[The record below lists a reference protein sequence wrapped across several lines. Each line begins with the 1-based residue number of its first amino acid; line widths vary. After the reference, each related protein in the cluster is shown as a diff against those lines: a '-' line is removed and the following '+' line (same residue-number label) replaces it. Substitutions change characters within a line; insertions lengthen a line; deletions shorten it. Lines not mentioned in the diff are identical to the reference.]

1 MKKFYLF
8 LIMLL
13 SVIAPQAADAFSI
26 TINVD
31 DASRLNVFLN
41 GYKELVN
48 GDNVFEVNDGDY
60 LSIYTKQNDIAIK
73 SVFNGDKELKLE
85 NYSTFNVKL
94 TESEHTG
101 AKFVVKTATV
111 DEMRTASC
119 KVTVDDASKVTLYL
133 PGTFSTLPLKDGEN
147 NVKFIP
153 GTESVFTVKPAS
165 YDNPLYK
172 VTHNSVAAE
181 ADWGSYTLKNV
192 ADGDVIDIQ
201 ANYPDIDCAVKFNIN
216 AEGVGVISGVM
227 VNGNEVTNYM
237 DDNFTVKCGSNI
249 SITRNSED
257 YKMESFKVNGE
268 DKTDDFY
275 YSDSHDYFVTD
286 ATTFDITAKKY
297 ATFKA
302 TIDIDDVSHATVY
315 KGHSYDDNAF
325 DMKNGKNEIEV
336 SEKQPIISLVAK
348 DGYCFTSVN
357 DGTTEYTDKS
367 ASNIELDVTDGMVL
381 KVVTAAIVRD
391 KKALVYVDDRSA
403 TSSLVF
409 SRGDNNRIEIGTGY
423 NELEFY
429 KGDNPFSVTVY
440 ASTKKVY
447 KNDVAVDPTY
457 TYGSYYNFNL
467 ADGDVVKMF
476 FTKTPAMVKADITAN
491 GGAENLSVV
500 KDRIQP
506 VADFSAGIS
515 CLEDTELAFAAKEG
529 YSIKALT
536 VDGTAATAEAD
547 GTYKVV
553 VKADA
558 NIVVD
563 LQTASGISSVTNA
576 DASRTANV
584 YNANGV
590 LVLKNATPEHT
601 AKLAK
606 GLYIINGKK
615 VVR

>member
-31 DASRLNVFLN
+31 DASRINVFLN
-41 GYKELVN
+41 GTKDVVN
-48 GDNVFEVNDGDY
+48 GDNVFEVKDGDY
-60 LSIYTKQNDIAIK
+60 LSVTTQNNAGLV
-73 SVFNGDKELKLE
+73 SVFNGDKAVKLDS
-85 NYSTFNVKL
+85 YSSFRLKL
-94 TESEHTG
+94 TESEYAG
-101 AKFVVKTATV
+101 AKFIVKTATL

-119 KVTVDDASKVTLYL
+119 KVTVDDPSKVTLRL
-133 PGTFSTLPLKDGEN
+133 SRTFTTVQLKSGEN
-147 NVKFIP
+147 EVKFIP
-153 GTESVFTVKPAS
+153 GTESTFTISPQS
-165 YDNPLYK
+165 YNTPLYK
-172 VTHNSVAAE
+172 VTRNSVAAE
-181 ADWGSYTLKNV
+181 AEWGSYTLKNV
-192 ADGDVIDIQ
+192 AEGDVIDIQ
-201 ANYPDIDCAVKFNIN
+201 ANYPDIDCAVKFNVN
-216 AEGVGVISGVM
+216 AEGVGFIKSVT
-227 VNGNEVTNYM
+227 VNGNEVTNYL
-237 DDNFTVKCGSNI
+237 DDNFTVKCGSTI

-257 YKMESFKVNGE
+257 YKLESFKVNGE
-268 DKTDDFY
+268 DKTSDFY
-275 YSDSHDYFVTD
+275 EDSYNIFVTD
-286 ATTFDITAKKY
+286 ATTLDITAKKY
-297 ATFKA
+297 TTFKA
-302 TIDIDDVSHATVY
+302 TVDIDDVSHATVY
-315 KGHSYDDNAF
+315 KGYSYYDDAF

-336 SEKQPIISLVAK
+336 SEKQPLISLVAK
-348 DGYCFTSVN
+348 DGYYFTSVN
-357 DGTTEYTDKS
+357 DGTTEYTDQSTSEIKV
-367 ASNIELDVTDGMVL
+367 DVTDGMVL

-403 TSSLVF
+403 TSSMVF
-409 SRGDNNRIEIGTGY
+409 SRGDYNRIEIGTGY

-440 ASTKKVY
+440 ANTKKVY

-457 TYGSYYNFNL
+457 SGGSYFRFSL
-467 ADGDVVKMF
+467 EDGDVVKMF
-476 FTKTPAMVKADITAN
+476 FTKTPATVKADITAN

-558 NIVVD
+558 NIVVE

-590 LVLKNATPEHT
+590 LVLKNATPEQT

>member
-26 TINVD
+26 TLNVD
-31 DASRLNVFLN
+31 DASRINVFLN
-41 GYKELVN
+41 GTKDVVN
-48 GDNVFEVNDGDY
+48 GDNVFEVKDGDY
-60 LSIYTKQNDIAIK
+60 LSVTTQNNAGLV
-73 SVFNGDKELKLE
+73 SVFNGDKAVKLDS
-85 NYSTFNVKL
+85 YSSFRLKL
-94 TESEHTG
+94 TESEYAG
-101 AKFVVKTATV
+101 AKFIVKTATL

-119 KVTVDDASKVTLYL
+119 KVTVDDPSKVTLRL
-133 PGTFSTLPLKDGEN
+133 SRTFTTVQLKSGEN
-147 NVKFIP
+147 EVKFIP
-153 GTESVFTVKPAS
+153 GTESTFTISPQS
-165 YDNPLYK
+165 YNTPLYK

-181 ADWGSYTLKNV
+181 ADCGSYTLKNV
-192 ADGDVIDIQ
+192 AEGDVIDIQ
-201 ANYPDIDCAVKFNIN
+201 ANYPDIDCAVKFNVN
-216 AEGVGVISGVM
+216 AEGVGFIKSVT
-227 VNGNEVTNYM
+227 VNGNEETNYL
-237 DDNFTVKCGSNI
+237 DDNFTVKCGSHI

-257 YKMESFKVNGE
+257 YKLESFKVNGE

-275 YSDSHDYFVTD
+275 EESYDFFVTD
-286 ATTFDITAKKY
+286 AATFDITAKKY
-297 ATFKA
+297 TTFKA
-302 TIDIDDVSHATVY
+302 TVNIDDVSHATVY
-315 KGHSYDDNAF
+315 KGYSYYGDAF
-325 DMKNGKNEIEV
+325 DLKNGTNEIEV
-336 SEKQPIISLVAK
+336 SEKQPLISLVAK
-348 DGYCFTSVN
+348 DGYYFTSVN
-357 DGTTEYTDKS
+357 DGTTEYTDQS
-367 ASNIELDVTDGMVL
+367 ASEINVNVTDGMVL

-391 KKALVYVDDRSA
+391 KKAIVYVDDRSA

-409 SRGDNNRIEIGTGY
+409 SRGDYNRIEVGTGY

-447 KNDVAVDPTY
+447 KNDVAVDPTS

-476 FTKTPAMVKADITAN
+476 FTKTPATVKADITAN

-558 NIVVD
+558 NIVVE

-590 LVLKNATPEHT
+590 LVLKNATPEQT

>member
-26 TINVD
+26 TLNVD
-31 DASRLNVFLN
+31 DASRINVFLN
-41 GYKELVN
+41 GTKDVVN
-48 GDNVFEVNDGDY
+48 GDNVFEVKDGDY
-60 LSIYTKQNDIAIK
+60 LSVTTQNNAGLV
-73 SVFNGDKELKLE
+73 SVFNGDKAVKLDS
-85 NYSTFNVKL
+85 YSSFRLKL
-94 TESEHTG
+94 TESEYAG
-101 AKFVVKTATV
+101 AKFIVKTATL

-119 KVTVDDASKVTLYL
+119 KVTVDDPSKVTLRL
-133 PGTFSTLPLKDGEN
+133 SRTFTTVQLKSGEN
-147 NVKFIP
+147 EVKFIP
-153 GTESVFTVKPAS
+153 GTESTFTISPQS
-165 YDNPLYK
+165 YNTPLYK
-172 VTHNSVAAE
+172 VTRNSVAAE
-181 ADWGSYTLKNV
+181 AEWGSYTLKNV
-192 ADGDVIDIQ
+192 AEGDVIDIQ
-201 ANYPDIDCAVKFNIN
+201 ANYPDIDCAVKFNVN
-216 AEGVGVISGVM
+216 AEGVGFIKSVT
-227 VNGNEVTNYM
+227 VNGNEVTNYL
-237 DDNFTVKCGSNI
+237 DDNFTVKCGSTI

-257 YKMESFKVNGE
+257 YKLESFKVNGE
-268 DKTDDFY
+268 DKTSDFY
-275 YSDSHDYFVTD
+275 EDSYNIFVTD
-286 ATTFDITAKKY
+286 ATTLDITAKKY
-297 ATFKA
+297 TTFKA
-302 TIDIDDVSHATVY
+302 TVDIDDVSHATVY
-315 KGHSYDDNAF
+315 KGYSYYDDAF

-336 SEKQPIISLVAK
+336 SEKQTLISLVAK
-348 DGYCFTSVN
+348 DGYYFTSVN
-357 DGTTEYTDKS
+357 DGTTEYTDQSTSEIKV
-367 ASNIELDVTDGMVL
+367 DVTDGMVL

-403 TSSLVF
+403 TSSMVF
-409 SRGDNNRIEIGTGY
+409 SRGDYNRIEIGTGY

-440 ASTKKVY
+440 ANTKKVY
-447 KNDVAVDPTY
+447 KNDVAVDPLY
-457 TYGSYYNFNL
+457 SGGSYFNFSL

-476 FTKTPAMVKADITAN
+476 FTKIPATVKADITAN

-563 LQTASGISSVTNA
+563 LQTASGISSVTTA
-576 DASRTANV
+576 DANSTANV

-590 LVLKNATPEHT
+590 LVLKNATPEQT

>member
-26 TINVD
+26 TLNVD
-31 DASRLNVFLN
+31 DASRINVFLN
-41 GYKELVN
+41 GYKDVVN
-48 GDNVFEVNDGDY
+48 GDNVFEVKDGDY
-60 LSIYTKQNDIAIK
+60 LSITTQNNAGLV
-73 SVFNGDKELKLE
+73 SVMNGDKAVKLDS
-85 NYSTFNVKL
+85 YSSFNLKL
-94 TESEHTG
+94 TESEYAG
-101 AKFVVKTATV
+101 AKLIIKTATL

-119 KVTVDDASKVTLYL
+119 KVTVDDPSKVTLRL
-133 PGTFSTLPLKDGEN
+133 SRTFTTVQLKSGEN
-147 NVKFIP
+147 EVKFIP
-153 GTESVFTVKPAS
+153 GTESTFTISPQS
-165 YDNPLYK
+165 YDTPLYK
-172 VTHNSVAAE
+172 VTRNSVAAE
-181 ADWGSYTLKNV
+181 AEYGSYTLKNV
-192 ADGDVIDIQ
+192 AEGDVIDIQ
-201 ANYPDIDCAVKFNIN
+201 ANYPDIDCAVKFNVN
-216 AEGVGVISGVM
+216 AEGVGFIKSVT
-227 VNGNEVTNYM
+227 VNGNEVTNYL
-237 DDNFTVKCGSNI
+237 DDNFTVKCGSTI

-257 YKMESFKVNGE
+257 YKLESFKVNGE
-268 DKTDDFY
+268 DKASDFY
-275 YSDSHDYFVTD
+275 EESYDFFVT
-286 ATTFDITAKKY
+286 AAATFDITAKKY

-302 TIDIDDVSHATVY
+302 TVDIDDVSHATVY
-315 KGHSYDDNAF
+315 KGYSYYDDAF

-336 SEKQPIISLVAK
+336 SEKQPLISLVAK
-348 DGYCFTSVN
+348 DGYYFTSVN
-357 DGTTEYTDKS
+357 DGTTEYTDQSTSEIKV
-367 ASNIELDVTDGMVL
+367 DVTDGMVL

-403 TSSLVF
+403 TSSMVF
-409 SRGDNNRIEIGTGY
+409 SRGDYNRIEIGTGY

-440 ASTKKVY
+440 ANTKKVY

-457 TYGSYYNFNL
+457 SGGSYFRFSL
-467 ADGDVVKMF
+467 EDGDVVKMF
-476 FTKTPAMVKADITAN
+476 FTKTPATVKADITAN

-558 NIVVD
+558 KIVVD

-576 DASRTANV
+576 DANRTANV

-590 LVLKNATPEHT
+590 LVLKNATPEQT

>member
-26 TINVD
+26 TLNVD
-31 DASRLNVFLN
+31 DASRINVFLN
-41 GYKELVN
+41 GYQDVVN
-48 GDNVFEVNDGDY
+48 GDNVFEVKDGDY
-60 LSIYTKQNDIAIK
+60 LSITTQNNAGLV
-73 SVFNGDKELKLE
+73 SVMNGDKAVKLDS
-85 NYSTFNVKL
+85 YSSFNLKL
-94 TESEHTG
+94 TESEYAG
-101 AKFVVKTATV
+101 AKLMIKTATL

-119 KVTVDDASKVTLYL
+119 KVTVDDPSKVTLRL
-133 PGTFSTLPLKDGEN
+133 SRTFTTVQLKSGEN
-147 NVKFIP
+147 EVKFIP
-153 GTESVFTVKPAS
+153 GTESTFTISPQS
-165 YDNPLYK
+165 YDTPLYK
-172 VTHNSVAAE
+172 VTRNSVAAE
-181 ADWGSYTLKNV
+181 AEWGSYTLKNV
-192 ADGDVIDIQ
+192 AEGDVIDIQ
-201 ANYPDIDCAVKFNIN
+201 ANYPDIDCAVKFNVN
-216 AEGVGVISGVM
+216 AEGVGFIKSVT
-227 VNGNEVTNYM
+227 VNGNEVTNYL
-237 DDNFTVKCGSNI
+237 DDNFTVKCGSTI

-257 YKMESFKVNGE
+257 YKLESFKVNGE
-268 DKTDDFY
+268 DKTSDFY
-275 YSDSHDYFVTD
+275 EDSYNIFVTD
-286 ATTFDITAKKY
+286 ATTLDITAKKY
-297 ATFKA
+297 TTFKA
-302 TIDIDDVSHATVY
+302 TVDIDDVSHATVY
-315 KGHSYDDNAF
+315 KGYSYYDDAF

-336 SEKQPIISLVAK
+336 SEKQPLISLVAK
-348 DGYCFTSVN
+348 DGYYFTSVN
-357 DGTTEYTDKS
+357 DGTTEYTDQS
-367 ASNIELDVTDGMVL
+367 TSEINVDVTDGMVL

-403 TSSLVF
+403 TSSMVF
-409 SRGDNNRIEIGTGY
+409 SRGDYNRIEIGTGY

-440 ASTKKVY
+440 ANTKKVY

-457 TYGSYYNFNL
+457 SGGSYFRFSL
-467 ADGDVVKMF
+467 EDGDVVKMF
-476 FTKTPAMVKADITAN
+476 FTKTPATVKADITAN

-563 LQTASGISSVTNA
+563 LQAASGISSVTTA
-576 DASRTANV
+576 DANSTANV

-590 LVLKNATPEHT
+590 LVLKNATPEQT

>member
-26 TINVD
+26 TLNVD
-31 DASRLNVFLN
+31 DASRINVFLN
-41 GYKELVN
+41 GYQDVVN
-48 GDNVFEVNDGDY
+48 GDNVFEVKDGDY
-60 LSIYTKQNDIAIK
+60 LSITTQNNAGLV
-73 SVFNGDKELKLE
+73 SVMNGDKELKL
-85 NYSTFNVKL
+85 NSYSSFNLKL
-94 TESEHTG
+94 TESEYAG
-101 AKFVVKTATV
+101 AKLMIKTATL

-119 KVTVDDASKVTLYL
+119 TVTVDDPSKVTLRL
-133 PGTFSTLPLKDGEN
+133 SRTFTTVQLKSGEN
-147 NVKFIP
+147 EVKFIP
-153 GTESVFTVKPAS
+153 GTESTFTISPQS
-165 YDNPLYK
+165 YNTPLYK
-172 VTHNSVAAE
+172 VTRNSVAAE
-181 ADWGSYTLKNV
+181 AEWGSYTLKNV
-192 ADGDVIDIQ
+192 AEGDVIDIQ
-201 ANYPDIDCAVKFNIN
+201 ANYPDIDCAVKFNVN
-216 AEGVGVISGVM
+216 AEGVGFIKSVT
-227 VNGNEVTNYM
+227 VNGNEVTNYL
-237 DDNFTVKCGSNI
+237 DDNFTVKCGSTI

-257 YKMESFKVNGE
+257 YKLESFKVNGE
-268 DKTDDFY
+268 DKTSDFY
-275 YSDSHDYFVTD
+275 EDSYNIFVTD
-286 ATTFDITAKKY
+286 ATTLDITAKKY
-297 ATFKA
+297 TTFKA
-302 TIDIDDVSHATVY
+302 TVDIDDVSHATVY
-315 KGHSYDDNAF
+315 KGYSYYDDAF

-336 SEKQPIISLVAK
+336 SEKQPLISLVAK
-348 DGYCFTSVN
+348 DGYYFTSVN
-357 DGTTEYTDKS
+357 DGTTEYTDQSTSEIKV
-367 ASNIELDVTDGMVL
+367 DVTDGMVL

-403 TSSLVF
+403 TSSMVF
-409 SRGDNNRIEIGTGY
+409 SRGDYNRIEIGTGY

-440 ASTKKVY
+440 ANIKKVY

-457 TYGSYYNFNL
+457 SGGSYFRFSL
-467 ADGDVVKMF
+467 EDGDVVKMF
-476 FTKTPAMVKADITAN
+476 FTKTPATVKADITAN

-590 LVLKNATPEHT
+590 LVLKNATPEQT

>member
-26 TINVD
+26 TLNVD
-31 DASRLNVFLN
+31 DASRINVFLN
-41 GYKELVN
+41 GTKDVVN
-48 GDNVFEVNDGDY
+48 GDNVFEVKDGDY
-60 LSIYTKQNDIAIK
+60 LSVTTQNNAGLV
-73 SVFNGDKELKLE
+73 SVFNGDKAVKLDS
-85 NYSTFNVKL
+85 YSSFRLKL
-94 TESEHTG
+94 TESEYAG
-101 AKFVVKTATV
+101 AKFIVKTATL

-119 KVTVDDASKVTLYL
+119 KVTVDDPSKVTLRL
-133 PGTFSTLPLKDGEN
+133 SRTFTTVQLKSGEN
-147 NVKFIP
+147 EVKFIP
-153 GTESVFTVKPAS
+153 GTESTFTISPQS
-165 YDNPLYK
+165 YNTPLYK
-172 VTHNSVAAE
+172 VTRNSVAAE
-181 ADWGSYTLKNV
+181 AEWGSYTLKNV
-192 ADGDVIDIQ
+192 AEGDVIDIQ
-201 ANYPDIDCAVKFNIN
+201 ANYPDIDCAVKFNVN
-216 AEGVGVISGVM
+216 AEGVGFIKSVT
-227 VNGNEVTNYM
+227 VNGNEVTNYL
-237 DDNFTVKCGSNI
+237 DDNFTVKCGSTI

-257 YKMESFKVNGE
+257 YKLESFKVNGE
-268 DKTDDFY
+268 DKTSDFY
-275 YSDSHDYFVTD
+275 EDSYNIFVTD
-286 ATTFDITAKKY
+286 ATTLDITAKKY
-297 ATFKA
+297 TTFKA
-302 TIDIDDVSHATVY
+302 TVDIDDVSHATVY
-315 KGHSYDDNAF
+315 KGYSYYDDAF

-336 SEKQPIISLVAK
+336 SEKQPLISLVAK
-348 DGYCFTSVN
+348 DGYYFTSVN
-357 DGTTEYTDKS
+357 DGTTEYTDQSTSEIKV
-367 ASNIELDVTDGMVL
+367 DVTDGMVL

-403 TSSLVF
+403 TSSMVF
-409 SRGDNNRIEIGTGY
+409 SRGDYNRIEIGTGY

-440 ASTKKVY
+440 ANTKKVY

-457 TYGSYYNFNL
+457 SGGSYFRFSL
-467 ADGDVVKMF
+467 EDGDVVKMF
-476 FTKTPAMVKADITAN
+476 FTKTPATVKADITAK

-590 LVLKNATPEHT
+590 LVLKNATPEQT

>member
-26 TINVD
+26 TLNVD
-31 DASRLNVFLN
+31 DASRINVFLN
-41 GYKELVN
+41 GYKDVVN

-60 LSIYTKQNDIAIK
+60 LSITTQNNAGLV
-73 SVFNGDKELKLE
+73 SVMNGDKEVKL
-85 NYSTFNVKL
+85 NSYSSFNLKL
-94 TESEHTG
+94 TESEYAG
-101 AKFVVKTATV
+101 AKLMIKTATL

-119 KVTVDDASKVTLYL
+119 TVTVDDPSKVTLRL
-133 PGTFSTLPLKDGEN
+133 SRTFTTVQLKSGEN
-147 NVKFIP
+147 EVKFIP
-153 GTESVFTVKPAS
+153 GTESTFTISPQS
-165 YDNPLYK
+165 QETPLYK

-192 ADGDVIDIQ
+192 ANGDVIDIQ
-201 ANYPDIDCAVKFNIN
+201 ANYPDIDCAVKFNVN
-216 AEGVGVISGVM
+216 AEGVGFIKSVT
-227 VNGNEVTNYM
+227 VNGNEVTNYL

-257 YKMESFKVNGE
+257 YKLESFKVNGE
-268 DKTDDFY
+268 DKTSDFY
-275 YSDSHDYFVTD
+275 DESYDFFVTD
-286 ATTFDITAKKY
+286 AATFDITAKKY

-302 TIDIDDVSHATVY
+302 TVDIDDVSHATVY
-315 KGHSYDDNAF
+315 NGYSYYGNAF
-325 DMKNGKNEIEV
+325 DLKNGKNEIEV
-336 SEKQPIISLVAK
+336 SEKQTLISLVAK
-348 DGYCFTSVN
+348 DGYYFTSVN
-357 DGTTEYTDKS
+357 DGTKEYTDKS
-367 ASNIELDVTDGMVL
+367 VNDIELDVVDGMVL
-381 KVVTAAIVRD
+381 KVVTAAVVRD

-403 TSSLVF
+403 ANSLLF
-409 SRGDNNRIEIGTGY
+409 RRNDYNTIEVATGY

-429 KGDNPFSVTVY
+429 RGDNPFSVSVS
-440 ASTKKVY
+440 ANTKKVY
-447 KNDVAVDPTY
+447 KNDVAVVPLY
-457 TYGSYYNFNL
+457 SGGSYFNFNL

-590 LVLKNATPEHT
+590 LVLKNATPEQT

>member
-26 TINVD
+26 TLNVD
-31 DASRLNVFLN
+31 DASRINVFLN
-41 GYKELVN
+41 GYQDVVN
-48 GDNVFEVNDGDY
+48 GDNVFEVKDGDY
-60 LSIYTKQNDIAIK
+60 LSITTQNNAGLV
-73 SVFNGDKELKLE
+73 SVMNGDKAVKLDS
-85 NYSTFNVKL
+85 YSSFNLKL
-94 TESEHTG
+94 TESEYAG
-101 AKFVVKTATV
+101 AKLIIKTATL

-119 KVTVDDASKVTLYL
+119 KVTVDDPSKVTLRL
-133 PGTFSTLPLKDGEN
+133 SRTFTTVQLKSGEN
-147 NVKFIP
+147 EVKFIP
-153 GTESVFTVKPAS
+153 GTESTFTISPQS
-165 YDNPLYK
+165 YDTPLYK
-172 VTHNSVAAE
+172 VTRNSVAAE
-181 ADWGSYTLKNV
+181 AEYGSYTLKNV
-192 ADGDVIDIQ
+192 AEGDVIDIQ
-201 ANYPDIDCAVKFNIN
+201 ANYPDIDCAVKFNVN
-216 AEGVGVISGVM
+216 AEGVGFIKSVT
-227 VNGNEVTNYM
+227 VNGNEVTNYL
-237 DDNFTVKCGSNI
+237 DDNFTVKCGSTI

-257 YKMESFKVNGE
+257 YKLESFKVNGE
-268 DKTDDFY
+268 DKTSDFY
-275 YSDSHDYFVTD
+275 EDSYNIFVTD
-286 ATTFDITAKKY
+286 ATTLDITAEKY

-302 TIDIDDVSHATVY
+302 TVDIDDVSHATVY
-315 KGHSYDDNAF
+315 KGYSYYDDAF

-336 SEKQPIISLVAK
+336 SEKQPLISLVAK
-348 DGYCFTSVN
+348 DGYYFTSVN
-357 DGTTEYTDKS
+357 DGTTEYTDQS
-367 ASNIELDVTDGMVL
+367 TSEINVDVTDGMVL

-403 TSSLVF
+403 TSSMVF
-409 SRGDNNRIEIGTGY
+409 SRGDYNKIEIGTGY

-440 ASTKKVY
+440 ANTKKVY

-457 TYGSYYNFNL
+457 SGGSYFRFSL
-467 ADGDVVKMF
+467 EDGDVVKMF
-476 FTKTPAMVKADITAN
+476 FTKTPATVKADITAN

-590 LVLKNATPEHT
+590 LVLKNATPEQT

>member
-26 TINVD
+26 TLNVD
-31 DASRLNVFLN
+31 DASRINVFLN
-41 GYKELVN
+41 GYKDVVN
-48 GDNVFEVNDGDY
+48 GDNVFEVKDGDY
-60 LSIYTKQNDIAIK
+60 LSITTQNNAGLV
-73 SVFNGDKELKLE
+73 SVMNGDKAVKLDS
-85 NYSTFNVKL
+85 YSSFNLKL
-94 TESEHTG
+94 TESEYAG
-101 AKFVVKTATV
+101 AKLIIKTATL

-119 KVTVDDASKVTLYL
+119 KVTVDDPSKVTLRL
-133 PGTFSTLPLKDGEN
+133 SRTFTTVQLKSGEN
-147 NVKFIP
+147 EVKFIP
-153 GTESVFTVKPAS
+153 GTESTFTISPQS
-165 YDNPLYK
+165 QETPLYK

-192 ADGDVIDIQ
+192 ANGDVIDIQ
-201 ANYPDIDCAVKFNIN
+201 ANYPDIDCAVKFNVN
-216 AEGVGVISGVM
+216 AEGVGFIKSVT
-227 VNGNEVTNYM
+227 VNGNEVTNYL

-257 YKMESFKVNGE
+257 YKLESFKVNGE
-268 DKTDDFY
+268 DKTSDFY
-275 YSDSHDYFVTD
+275 DESYDFFVTD
-286 ATTFDITAKKY
+286 AATFDITAKKY

-302 TIDIDDVSHATVY
+302 TVDIDDVSHATVY
-315 KGHSYDDNAF
+315 NGYSYYGNAF
-325 DMKNGKNEIEV
+325 DLKNGKNEIEV
-336 SEKQPIISLVAK
+336 SEKQTLISLVAK
-348 DGYCFTSVN
+348 DGYYFTSVN
-357 DGTTEYTDKS
+357 DGTKEYTDKS
-367 ASNIELDVTDGMVL
+367 VNDIELDVVDGMVL
-381 KVVTAAIVRD
+381 KVVTAAVVRD

-403 TSSLVF
+403 ANSLLF
-409 SRGDNNRIEIGTGY
+409 RRNDYNTIEVATGY

-429 KGDNPFSVTVY
+429 RGDNPFSVSVS
-440 ASTKKVY
+440 ANTKKVY
-447 KNDVAVDPTY
+447 KNDVAVVPLY
-457 TYGSYYNFNL
+457 SGGSYFNFSL

-476 FTKTPAMVKADITAN
+476 FTKTPATVKADITAN

-590 LVLKNATPEHT
+590 LVLKNATPEQT

>member
-26 TINVD
+26 TLNVD
-31 DASRLNVFLN
+31 DASRINVFLN
-41 GYKELVN
+41 GYKDVVN
-48 GDNVFEVNDGDY
+48 GDNVFEVKDGDY
-60 LSIYTKQNDIAIK
+60 LSITTQNNAGLV
-73 SVFNGDKELKLE
+73 SVMNGDKAVKLDS
-85 NYSTFNVKL
+85 YSSFNLKL
-94 TESEHTG
+94 TESEYAG
-101 AKFVVKTATV
+101 AKLIIKTATL

-119 KVTVDDASKVTLYL
+119 KVTVDDPSKVTLRL
-133 PGTFSTLPLKDGEN
+133 SRTFTTVQLKSGEN
-147 NVKFIP
+147 EVKFIP
-153 GTESVFTVKPAS
+153 GTESTFTISPQS
-165 YDNPLYK
+165 YDTPLYK
-172 VTHNSVAAE
+172 VTRNSVAAE
-181 ADWGSYTLKNV
+181 AEYGSYTLKNV
-192 ADGDVIDIQ
+192 AEGDVIDIQ
-201 ANYPDIDCAVKFNIN
+201 ANYPDIDCAVKFNVN
-216 AEGVGVISGVM
+216 AEGVGFIKSVT
-227 VNGNEVTNYM
+227 VNGNEVTNYL
-237 DDNFTVKCGSNI
+237 DDNFTVKCGSTI

-257 YKMESFKVNGE
+257 YKLESFKVNGE
-268 DKTDDFY
+268 DKTSDFY
-275 YSDSHDYFVTD
+275 EDSYNIFVTD
-286 ATTFDITAKKY
+286 ATTLDITAKKY
-297 ATFKA
+297 TTFKA
-302 TIDIDDVSHATVY
+302 TVDIDDVSHATVY
-315 KGHSYDDNAF
+315 KGYSYYDDAF

-336 SEKQPIISLVAK
+336 SEKQPLISLVAK
-348 DGYCFTSVN
+348 DGYYFTSVN
-357 DGTTEYTDKS
+357 DGTTEYTDQS
-367 ASNIELDVTDGMVL
+367 TSEINVDVTDGMVL

-403 TSSLVF
+403 TSSMVF
-409 SRGDNNRIEIGTGY
+409 SRGDYNKIEIGTGY

-440 ASTKKVY
+440 ANTKKVY

-457 TYGSYYNFNL
+457 SGGSYFRFSL
-467 ADGDVVKMF
+467 EDGDVVKMF
-476 FTKTPAMVKADITAN
+476 FTKTPATVKADITAN

-584 YNANGV
+584 YNASGV
-590 LVLKNATPEHT
+590 LVLKNATPEQT

>member
-26 TINVD
+26 TLNVD
-31 DASRLNVFLN
+31 DASRINVFLN
-41 GYKELVN
+41 GYKDVVN
-48 GDNVFEVNDGDY
+48 GDNVFEVKDGDY
-60 LSIYTKQNDIAIK
+60 LSITTQNNAGLV
-73 SVFNGDKELKLE
+73 SVMNGDKAVKLDS
-85 NYSTFNVKL
+85 YSSFKLKL
-94 TESEHTG
+94 TESEYAG
-101 AKFVVKTATV
+101 AKLIIKTATL

-119 KVTVDDASKVTLYL
+119 KVTVDDPSKVTLRL
-133 PGTFSTLPLKDGEN
+133 SRTFTTVQLKSGEN
-147 NVKFIP
+147 EVKFIP
-153 GTESVFTVKPAS
+153 GTESTFTISPQS
-165 YDNPLYK
+165 YDTPLYK
-172 VTHNSVAAE
+172 VTRNSVAAE
-181 ADWGSYTLKNV
+181 AEWGSYTLKNV
-192 ADGDVIDIQ
+192 AEGDVIDIQ
-201 ANYPDIDCAVKFNIN
+201 ANYPDIDCAVKFNVN
-216 AEGVGVISGVM
+216 AEGVGFIKSVT
-227 VNGNEVTNYM
+227 VNGNEVTNYL
-237 DDNFTVKCGSNI
+237 DDNFTVKCGSHI

-257 YKMESFKVNGE
+257 YKLESFKVNGE

-275 YSDSHDYFVTD
+275 EESYDFFVTD
-286 ATTFDITAKKY
+286 AATFDITAKKY

-302 TIDIDDVSHATVY
+302 TVDIDDVSHATVY
-315 KGHSYDDNAF
+315 KGYSYYDDAF

-336 SEKQPIISLVAK
+336 SEKQPLISLVAK
-348 DGYCFTSVN
+348 DGYYFTSVN
-357 DGTTEYTDKS
+357 DGTTEYTDQS
-367 ASNIELDVTDGMVL
+367 TSEINVDVTDGMVL

-403 TSSLVF
+403 TSSMVF
-409 SRGDNNRIEIGTGY
+409 SRGDYNKIEIGTGY

-440 ASTKKVY
+440 ANTKKVY

-457 TYGSYYNFNL
+457 SGGSYFRFSL
-467 ADGDVVKMF
+467 EDGDVVKMF
-476 FTKTPAMVKADITAN
+476 FTKTPATVKADITAN

-576 DASRTANV
+576 DANSTANV

-590 LVLKNATPEHT
+590 LVLKNATPEQT

>member
-41 GYKELVN
+41 GYKDLVN

-60 LSIYTKQNDIAIK
+60 LSITTQKNAGIV
-73 SVFNGDKELKLE
+73 SVFNGDKAVKFDS
-85 NYSTFNVKL
+85 YSSFNLKL
-94 TESEHTG
+94 TESEYAG
-101 AKFVVKTATV
+101 AKLVIKTATL

-119 KVTVDDASKVTLYL
+119 KVTVDDPSKVTLRL
-133 PGTFSTLPLKDGEN
+133 SRTFTTVQLKSGEN
-147 NVKFIP
+147 EVKFIP
-153 GTESVFTVKPAS
+153 GTESTFTISPES
-165 YDNPLYK
+165 QLSPLYK

-201 ANYPDIDCAVKFNIN
+201 ANYPDIDCAVKFNVN
-216 AEGVGVISGVM
+216 AEGVGFIKSVT
-227 VNGNEVTNYM
+227 VNGNEVTNYL
-237 DDNFTVKCGSNI
+237 DDNFSVKCGSNI
-249 SITRNSED
+249 SITRNSEE
-257 YKMESFKVNGE
+257 YKLESFKVNGE

-275 YSDSHDYFVTD
+275 DESYDFFVTD
-286 ATTFDITAKKY
+286 AATFDITAEKY
-297 ATFKA
+297 TTFKA

-315 KGHSYDDNAF
+315 KGYSYYGNAF
-325 DMKNGKNEIEV
+325 DLKNGKNEIEV
-336 SEKQPIISLVAK
+336 SEKQTLISLVAK
-348 DGYCFTSVN
+348 DGYYFTSVN
-357 DGTTEYTDKS
+357 DGTKEYTDKS
-367 ASNIELDVTDGMVL
+367 VNDIELDVVDGMVL
-381 KVVTAAIVRD
+381 KVVTAAVVRD

-403 TSSLVF
+403 ANSLLF
-409 SRGDNNRIEIGTGY
+409 RRNDYNTIEVATGY

-429 KGDNPFSVTVY
+429 RGDNPFSVSVS
-440 ASTKKVY
+440 ANTKKVY
-447 KNDVAVDPTY
+447 KNDVAVVPLY
-457 TYGSYYNFNL
+457 SGGSYFNFSL

-476 FTKTPAMVKADITAN
+476 FTKTPATVKADITAN

-590 LVLKNATPEHT
+590 LVLKNAIPEQT

>member
-31 DASRLNVFLN
+31 DASRINVFLN
-41 GYKELVN
+41 GHQDLVN
-48 GDNVFEVNDGDY
+48 GDNVFEVKDGDY
-60 LSIYTKQNDIAIK
+60 LSITTQNNAGLV
-73 SVFNGDKELKLE
+73 SVSNGDKAVKLDS
-85 NYSTFNVKL
+85 YSSFNLKL
-94 TESEHTG
+94 TESEYAG
-101 AKFVVKTATV
+101 AKLMIKTATL

-119 KVTVDDASKVTLYL
+119 KVTVDDPSKVTLRL
-133 PGTFSTLPLKDGEN
+133 SRTFTTVQLKSGEN
-147 NVKFIP
+147 EVKFIP
-153 GTESVFTVKPAS
+153 GTESTFSISPQS
-165 YDNPLYK
+165 YDTPLYK
-172 VTHNSVAAE
+172 VTRNSVAAE
-181 ADWGSYTLKNV
+181 AEYGSYTLKNV
-192 ADGDVIDIQ
+192 AEGDVIDIQ
-201 ANYPDIDCAVKFNIN
+201 ANYPDIDCAVKFNVN
-216 AEGVGVISGVM
+216 AEGVGFIKSVT
-227 VNGNEVTNYM
+227 VNGNEVTNYL
-237 DDNFTVKCGSNI
+237 DDNFTVKCGSTI

-257 YKMESFKVNGE
+257 YKLESFKVNGE
-268 DKTDDFY
+268 DKTSDFY
-275 YSDSHDYFVTD
+275 EDSYNIFVTD
-286 ATTFDITAKKY
+286 ATTLDITAEKY

-302 TIDIDDVSHATVY
+302 TVDIDDVSHATVY
-315 KGHSYDDNAF
+315 KGYSYYDDAF

-336 SEKQPIISLVAK
+336 SEKQPLISLVAK
-348 DGYCFTSVN
+348 DGYYFTSVN
-357 DGTTEYTDKS
+357 DGTTEYTDQS
-367 ASNIELDVTDGMVL
+367 TSEINVDVTDGMVL

-403 TSSLVF
+403 TSSMVF
-409 SRGDNNRIEIGTGY
+409 SRGDYNKIEIGTGY

-440 ASTKKVY
+440 ANTKKVY

-457 TYGSYYNFNL
+457 SGGSYFRFSL
-467 ADGDVVKMF
+467 EDGDVVKMF
-476 FTKTPAMVKADITAN
+476 FTKTPATVKADITAN

-590 LVLKNATPEHT
+590 LVLKNATPEQT

>member
-41 GYKELVN
+41 GYKNLVN

-60 LSIYTKQNDIAIK
+60 LSITTQNNAGLV
-73 SVFNGDKELKLE
+73 SVMNGDKAVKLDS
-85 NYSTFNVKL
+85 YSSFNLKL
-94 TESEHTG
+94 TESEYAG
-101 AKFVVKTATV
+101 AKLMIKTATL

-119 KVTVDDASKVTLYL
+119 KVTVDDPSKVTLRL
-133 PGTFSTLPLKDGEN
+133 SRTFTTVQLKSGEN
-147 NVKFIP
+147 EVKFIP
-153 GTESVFTVKPAS
+153 GTESTFTISPQS
-165 YDNPLYK
+165 YDTPLYK
-172 VTHNSVAAE
+172 VTHNSVATEAE
-181 ADWGSYTLKNV
+181 WGSYTLKNV
-192 ADGDVIDIQ
+192 AEGDVIDIQ
-201 ANYPDIDCAVKFNIN
+201 ANYPDIDCAVKFNVN
-216 AEGVGVISGVM
+216 AEGVGFIKSVT
-227 VNGNEVTNYM
+227 VNGNEVTNYL
-237 DDNFTVKCGSNI
+237 DDNFTVKCGSTI

-257 YKMESFKVNGE
+257 YKLESFKVNGE
-268 DKTDDFY
+268 DKTSDFY
-275 YSDSHDYFVTD
+275 EDSYNIFVTD
-286 ATTFDITAKKY
+286 ATTLDITAKKY
-297 ATFKA
+297 TTFKA
-302 TIDIDDVSHATVY
+302 TVDIDDVSHATVY
-315 KGHSYDDNAF
+315 NGYSYYGNAF
-325 DMKNGKNEIEV
+325 DLKNGKNEIEV
-336 SEKQPIISLVAK
+336 SEKQTLISLVAK
-348 DGYCFTSVN
+348 DGYYFTSVN
-357 DGTTEYTDKS
+357 DGTKEYTDKS
-367 ASNIELDVTDGMVL
+367 VNDIELDVVDGMVL
-381 KVVTAAIVRD
+381 KVVTAAVVRD

-403 TSSLVF
+403 ANSLLF
-409 SRGDNNRIEIGTGY
+409 RRNDYNTIEVATGY

-429 KGDNPFSVTVY
+429 RGDNPFSVSVS
-440 ASTKKVY
+440 ANTKKVY
-447 KNDVAVDPTY
+447 KNDVAVVPLY
-457 TYGSYYNFNL
+457 SGGSYFNFSL

-476 FTKTPAMVKADITAN
+476 FTKTPATVKADITAN

-529 YSIKALT
+529 YSIKTLT

-590 LVLKNATPEHT
+590 LVLKNATPEQT

>member
-41 GYKELVN
+41 GYKNLVN

-60 LSIYTKQNDIAIK
+60 LSITTQNNAGLV
-73 SVFNGDKELKLE
+73 SVMNGDKAVKLDS
-85 NYSTFNVKL
+85 YSSFNLKL
-94 TESEHTG
+94 TESEYAG
-101 AKFVVKTATV
+101 AKLMIKTATL

-119 KVTVDDASKVTLYL
+119 KVTVDDPSKVTLRL
-133 PGTFSTLPLKDGEN
+133 SRTFTTVQLKSGEN
-147 NVKFIP
+147 EVKFIP
-153 GTESVFTVKPAS
+153 GTESTFTISPQS
-165 YDNPLYK
+165 YDTPLYK
-172 VTHNSVAAE
+172 VTHNSVATEAE
-181 ADWGSYTLKNV
+181 WGSYTLKNV
-192 ADGDVIDIQ
+192 AEGDVIDIQ

-216 AEGVGVISGVM
+216 AEGVGFIKSVT
-227 VNGNEVTNYM
+227 VNGNEVTNYL
-237 DDNFTVKCGSNI
+237 DNNFTVKCGSTI

-257 YKMESFKVNGE
+257 YKLESFKVNGE
-268 DKTDDFY
+268 DKTSDFY
-275 YSDSHDYFVTD
+275 EDSYNIFVTD
-286 ATTFDITAKKY
+286 ATTLDITAKKY
-297 ATFKA
+297 TTFKA
-302 TIDIDDVSHATVY
+302 TVDIDDVSHATVY
-315 KGHSYDDNAF
+315 NGYSYYGNAF
-325 DMKNGKNEIEV
+325 DLKNGKNEIEV
-336 SEKQPIISLVAK
+336 SEKQTLISLVAK
-348 DGYCFTSVN
+348 DGYYFTSVN
-357 DGTTEYTDKS
+357 DGTKEYTDKS
-367 ASNIELDVTDGMVL
+367 VNDIELDVVDGMVL
-381 KVVTAAIVRD
+381 KVVTAAVVRD

-403 TSSLVF
+403 ANSLLF
-409 SRGDNNRIEIGTGY
+409 RRNDYNTIEVATGY

-429 KGDNPFSVTVY
+429 RGDNPFSVSVS
-440 ASTKKVY
+440 ANTKKVY
-447 KNDVAVDPTY
+447 KNDVAVVPLY
-457 TYGSYYNFNL
+457 SGGSYFNFSL

-476 FTKTPAMVKADITAN
+476 FTKTPATVKADITAN

-529 YSIKALT
+529 YSIKTLT

-563 LQTASGISSVTNA
+563 LQAASGISSVTTA
-576 DASRTANV
+576 DANSTANV

-590 LVLKNATPEHT
+590 LVLKNATPEQT

>member
-26 TINVD
+26 TLNVD
-31 DASRLNVFLN
+31 DASRINVFLN
-41 GYKELVN
+41 GTKDVVN
-48 GDNVFEVNDGDY
+48 GDNVFEVKDGDY
-60 LSIYTKQNDIAIK
+60 LSVTTQNNAGLV
-73 SVFNGDKELKLE
+73 SVFNGDKAVKLDS
-85 NYSTFNVKL
+85 YSSFRLKL
-94 TESEHTG
+94 TESEYAG
-101 AKFVVKTATV
+101 AKFIVKTATL

-119 KVTVDDASKVTLYL
+119 KVTVDDPSKVTLRL
-133 PGTFSTLPLKDGEN
+133 SRTFTTVQLKSGEN
-147 NVKFIP
+147 EVKFIP
-153 GTESVFTVKPAS
+153 GTESTFTISPQS
-165 YDNPLYK
+165 YNTPLYK
-172 VTHNSVAAE
+172 VTRNSVAAE
-181 ADWGSYTLKNV
+181 AEWGSYTLKNV
-192 ADGDVIDIQ
+192 AEGDVIDIQ
-201 ANYPDIDCAVKFNIN
+201 ANYPDIDCAVKFNVN
-216 AEGVGVISGVM
+216 AEGVGFIKSVT
-227 VNGNEVTNYM
+227 VNGNEVTNYL
-237 DDNFTVKCGSNI
+237 DDNFTVKCGSTI

-257 YKMESFKVNGE
+257 YKLESFKVNGE
-268 DKTDDFY
+268 DKTSDFY
-275 YSDSHDYFVTD
+275 EESYDFFVTD
-286 ATTFDITAKKY
+286 AATFDITAKKY

-302 TIDIDDVSHATVY
+302 TVDIDDVSHATVY
-315 KGHSYDDNAF
+315 KGYSYYDDAF

-336 SEKQPIISLVAK
+336 SEKQPLISLVAK
-348 DGYCFTSVN
+348 DGYYFTSVN
-357 DGTTEYTDKS
+357 DGTTEYTDQSTSEIKV
-367 ASNIELDVTDGMVL
+367 DVTDGMVL

-403 TSSLVF
+403 TSSMVF
-409 SRGDNNRIEIGTGY
+409 SRGDYNRIEIGTGY

-440 ASTKKVY
+440 ANTKKVY

-457 TYGSYYNFNL
+457 SGGSYFRFSL
-467 ADGDVVKMF
+467 EDGDVVKMF
-476 FTKTPAMVKADITAN
+476 FTKTPATVKADITAN

-584 YNANGV
+584 YNASGV
-590 LVLKNATPEHT
+590 LVLKNATPEQT

>member
-48 GDNVFEVNDGDY
+48 GDNVVEVNDGDY

-85 NYSTFNVKL
+85 NYSTFKVEL

-153 GTESVFTVKPAS
+153 GTESVFTVKPTS
-165 YDNPLYK
+165 YDTPLYK

-201 ANYPDIDCAVKFNIN
+201 ANYPDIDCAVKFNVN
-216 AEGVGVISGVM
+216 AEGVGFIKSVT
-227 VNGNEVTNYM
+227 VNGNEVTNYL

-249 SITRNSED
+249 SITSNSEV
-257 YKMESFKVNGE
+257 YKLESFKVNGE

-275 YSDSHDYFVTD
+275 SESYDYFVTD
-286 ATTFDITAKKY
+286 ATTFDITAEKY
-297 ATFKA
+297 TTFKA

-315 KGHSYDDNAF
+315 KGYSYYDDAF
-325 DMKNGKNEIEV
+325 DLKSGKNEIEV
-336 SEKQPIISLVAK
+336 SEKQPLISLVAK
-348 DGYCFTSVN
+348 DGYYFTSVN
-357 DGTTEYTDKS
+357 DGTKEYTDQSVNEIK
-367 ASNIELDVTDGMVL
+367 LTVVDGMVL

-429 KGDNPFSVTVY
+429 KGDNPFSITVY

-447 KNDVAVDPTY
+447 KNDVAVDPANY
-457 TYGSYYNFNL
+457 YGSYYNFSL

-476 FTKTPAMVKADITAN
+476 FTKNPAMVKADITAN

-500 KDRIQP
+500 KDRILP

-576 DASRTANV
+576 DANSTANV

-590 LVLKNATPEHT
+590 LVLKNATPEQT

>member
-26 TINVD
+26 TLNVD
-31 DASRLNVFLN
+31 DASRINVFLN
-41 GYKELVN
+41 GYKDVVN
-48 GDNVFEVNDGDY
+48 GDNVFEVKDGDY
-60 LSIYTKQNDIAIK
+60 LSITTQNNAGLV
-73 SVFNGDKELKLE
+73 SVMNGDKAVKLDS
-85 NYSTFNVKL
+85 YSSFNLKL
-94 TESEHTG
+94 TESEYAG
-101 AKFVVKTATV
+101 AKLIIKTATL

-119 KVTVDDASKVTLYL
+119 KVTVDDPSKVTLRL
-133 PGTFSTLPLKDGEN
+133 SRTFTTVQLKSGEN
-147 NVKFIP
+147 EVKFIP
-153 GTESVFTVKPAS
+153 GTESTFTISPQS
-165 YDNPLYK
+165 YDTPLYK
-172 VTHNSVAAE
+172 VTRNSVAAE
-181 ADWGSYTLKNV
+181 AEYGSYTLKNV
-192 ADGDVIDIQ
+192 AEGDVIDIQ
-201 ANYPDIDCAVKFNIN
+201 ANYPDIDCAVKFNVN
-216 AEGVGVISGVM
+216 AEGVGFIKSVT
-227 VNGNEVTNYM
+227 VNGNEVTNYL
-237 DDNFTVKCGSNI
+237 DDNFTVKCGSTI

-257 YKMESFKVNGE
+257 YKLESFKVNGE
-268 DKTDDFY
+268 DKTSDFY
-275 YSDSHDYFVTD
+275 EDSYNIFVTD
-286 ATTFDITAKKY
+286 ATTLDITAKKY
-297 ATFKA
+297 TTFKA
-302 TIDIDDVSHATVY
+302 TVDIDDVSHATVY
-315 KGHSYDDNAF
+315 KGYSYYDDAF

-336 SEKQPIISLVAK
+336 SEKQTLISLVAK
-348 DGYCFTSVN
+348 DGYYFTSVN
-357 DGTTEYTDKS
+357 DGTTEYTDQSTSEIKV
-367 ASNIELDVTDGMVL
+367 DVTDGMVL

-403 TSSLVF
+403 TSSMVF
-409 SRGDNNRIEIGTGY
+409 SRGDYNRIEIGTGY

-440 ASTKKVY
+440 ANTKKVY

-457 TYGSYYNFNL
+457 SGGSYFRFSL
-467 ADGDVVKMF
+467 EDGDVVKMF
-476 FTKTPAMVKADITAN
+476 FTKTPATVKADITAN

-576 DASRTANV
+576 DANRTANV

-590 LVLKNATPEHT
+590 LVLKNATPEQT

>member
-41 GYKELVN
+41 GYKDLVN

-60 LSIYTKQNDIAIK
+60 LNITTQKNAGIV
-73 SVFNGDKELKLE
+73 SVFNGDKAVKLDS
-85 NYSTFNVKL
+85 YSSFNLKL
-94 TESEHTG
+94 TESEYAG
-101 AKFVVKTATV
+101 AKLVIKTATL

-119 KVTVDDASKVTLYL
+119 KVTVDDPSKVTLRL
-133 PGTFSTLPLKDGEN
+133 SRTFTTVQLKSGEN
-147 NVKFIP
+147 EVKFIP
-153 GTESVFTVKPAS
+153 GTESTFTISPES
-165 YDNPLYK
+165 QLSPLYK

-201 ANYPDIDCAVKFNIN
+201 ANYPDIDCAVKFNVN
-216 AEGVGVISGVM
+216 AEGVGFIKSVT
-227 VNGNEVTNYM
+227 VNGNEVTNYL
-237 DDNFTVKCGSNI
+237 DDNFSVKCGSNI
-249 SITRNSED
+249 SITRNSEE
-257 YKMESFKVNGE
+257 YKLESFKVNGE

-275 YSDSHDYFVTD
+275 YESYDFFVTD
-286 ATTFDITAKKY
+286 AATFDITAEKY
-297 ATFKA
+297 TTFKA

-315 KGHSYDDNAF
+315 KGYSYYDDAF
-325 DMKNGKNEIEV
+325 DLKSGKNEIEV
-336 SEKQPIISLVAK
+336 SEKQPLISLVAK
-348 DGYCFTSVN
+348 DGYYFTSVN
-357 DGTTEYTDKS
+357 DGTKEYTDNDVSK
-367 ASNIELDVTDGMVL
+367 IELTVVDGMVL

-403 TSSLVF
+403 TSSLLF
-409 SRGDNNRIEIGTGY
+409 SRGDNERIEIGTGY

-447 KNDVAVDPTY
+447 KNDVAVVPLY
-457 TYGSYYNFNL
+457 SGGSYFNFSL

-476 FTKTPAMVKADITAN
+476 FTKIPAMVKADITAN

-590 LVLKNATPEHT
+590 LVLKNATPEQT

>member
-31 DASRLNVFLN
+31 DASRINVFLN
-41 GYKELVN
+41 GTKDVVN
-48 GDNVFEVNDGDY
+48 GDNVFEVKDGDY
-60 LSIYTKQNDIAIK
+60 LSVTTQNNAGLV
-73 SVFNGDKELKLE
+73 SVFNGDKAVKLDS
-85 NYSTFNVKL
+85 YSSFRLKL
-94 TESEHTG
+94 TESEYAG
-101 AKFVVKTATV
+101 AKFIVKTATL

-119 KVTVDDASKVTLYL
+119 KVTVDDPSKVTLRL
-133 PGTFSTLPLKDGEN
+133 SRTFTTVQLKSGEN
-147 NVKFIP
+147 EVKFIP
-153 GTESVFTVKPAS
+153 GTESTFTISPQS
-165 YDNPLYK
+165 YNTPLYK
-172 VTHNSVAAE
+172 VTRNSVAAE
-181 ADWGSYTLKNV
+181 AEWGSYTLKNV
-192 ADGDVIDIQ
+192 AEGDVIDIQ
-201 ANYPDIDCAVKFNIN
+201 ANYPDIDCAVKFNVN
-216 AEGVGVISGVM
+216 AEGVGFIKSVT
-227 VNGNEVTNYM
+227 VNGNEVTNYL
-237 DDNFTVKCGSNI
+237 DDNFTVKCGSTI

-257 YKMESFKVNGE
+257 YKLESFKVNGE
-268 DKTDDFY
+268 DKTSDFY
-275 YSDSHDYFVTD
+275 EDSYNIFVTD
-286 ATTFDITAKKY
+286 ATTLDITAKKY
-297 ATFKA
+297 TTFKA
-302 TIDIDDVSHATVY
+302 TVDIDDVSHATVY
-315 KGHSYDDNAF
+315 KGYSYYDDAF

-336 SEKQPIISLVAK
+336 SEKQPLISLVAK
-348 DGYCFTSVN
+348 DGYYFTSVN
-357 DGTTEYTDKS
+357 DGTTEYTDQSTSEIKV
-367 ASNIELDVTDGMVL
+367 DVTDGMVL

-403 TSSLVF
+403 TSSMVF
-409 SRGDNNRIEIGTGY
+409 SRGDYNRIEIGTGY

-440 ASTKKVY
+440 ANTKKVY

-457 TYGSYYNFNL
+457 SGGSYFRFSL
-467 ADGDVVKMF
+467 EDGDVVKMF
-476 FTKTPAMVKADITAN
+476 FTKTPATVKADITAN

-506 VADFSAGIS
+506 IADFSAGIS

-590 LVLKNATPEHT
+590 LVLKNATPEQT

>member
-26 TINVD
+26 TLNVD
-31 DASRLNVFLN
+31 DASRINVFLN
-41 GYKELVN
+41 GLKDVVN

-60 LSIYTKQNDIAIK
+60 LSVTTQNNVGLV
-73 SVFNGDKELKLE
+73 SVFNGDKAVKLDS
-85 NYSTFNVKL
+85 YSSFRLKL
-94 TESEHTG
+94 TESEYAG
-101 AKFVVKTATV
+101 AKFIVKTATL

-119 KVTVDDASKVTLYL
+119 KVTVDDPSKVTLRL
-133 PGTFSTLPLKDGEN
+133 SRTFTTVQLKSGEN
-147 NVKFIP
+147 EVKFIP
-153 GTESVFTVKPAS
+153 GTESTFTISPQS
-165 YDNPLYK
+165 YNTPLYK
-172 VTHNSVAAE
+172 VTRNSVAAE
-181 ADWGSYTLKNV
+181 AEWGSYTLKNV
-192 ADGDVIDIQ
+192 AEGDVIDIQ
-201 ANYPDIDCAVKFNIN
+201 ANYPDIDCAVKFNVN
-216 AEGVGVISGVM
+216 AEGVGFIKSVT
-227 VNGNEVTNYM
+227 VNGNEVTNYL
-237 DDNFTVKCGSNI
+237 DDNFTVKCGSTI

-257 YKMESFKVNGE
+257 YKLESFKVNGE
-268 DKTDDFY
+268 DKTSDFY
-275 YSDSHDYFVTD
+275 EESYDFFVTD
-286 ATTFDITAKKY
+286 AATFDITAKKY

-302 TIDIDDVSHATVY
+302 TVDIDDVSHATVY
-315 KGHSYDDNAF
+315 KGYSYYDDAF

-336 SEKQPIISLVAK
+336 SEKQPLISLVAK
-348 DGYCFTSVN
+348 DGYYFTSVN
-357 DGTTEYTDKS
+357 DGTTEYTDQSTSEIKV
-367 ASNIELDVTDGMVL
+367 DVTDGMVL

-403 TSSLVF
+403 TSSMVF
-409 SRGDNNRIEIGTGY
+409 SRGDYNKIEIGTGY

-440 ASTKKVY
+440 ANTKKVY

-457 TYGSYYNFNL
+457 SGGSYFRFSL
-467 ADGDVVKMF
+467 EDGDVVKMF
-476 FTKTPAMVKADITAN
+476 FTKTPATVKADITAN

-536 VDGTAATAEAD
+536 VDGTAATVEAD

-590 LVLKNATPEHT
+590 LVLKNATPEQT

>member
-31 DASRLNVFLN
+31 DASRINVFLN
-41 GYKELVN
+41 GYQDVVN
-48 GDNVFEVNDGDY
+48 GDNVFEVKDGDY
-60 LSIYTKQNDIAIK
+60 LSVTTQKDAGFV
-73 SVFNGDKELKLE
+73 SVFNGDKAVKLDS
-85 NYSTFNVKL
+85 YSSFNLKL
-94 TESEHTG
+94 TESEYAG
-101 AKFVVKTATV
+101 ARLVIKTATL

-119 KVTVDDASKVTLYL
+119 KVTVDDPSKVTLRL
-133 PGTFSTLPLKDGEN
+133 SRTFTTVQLKSGEN
-147 NVKFIP
+147 EVKFIP
-153 GTESVFTVKPAS
+153 GTESTFTISPQS
-165 YDNPLYK
+165 YDTPLYK
-172 VTHNSVAAE
+172 VTRNSVAAE
-181 ADWGSYTLKNV
+181 AEWGSYTLKDV

-201 ANYPDIDCAVKFNIN
+201 ANYPDVDCAVKFNIN
-216 AEGVGVISGVM
+216 ADGVGFIKSLT
-227 VNGNEVTNYM
+227 VNGNEVTNFL
-237 DDNFTVKCGSNI
+237 DDNFSVKCGSNI

-257 YKMESFKVNGE
+257 YKLESFKVNGA

-275 YSDSHDYFVTD
+275 SDSYDIFVTD

-297 ATFKA
+297 TTLKA
-302 TIDIDDVSHATVY
+302 TIDIDDVTHATVY
-315 KGHSYDDNAF
+315 KGYSYYDDAF

-336 SEKQPIISLVAK
+336 SEQQPLISLVAK
-348 DGYCFTSVN
+348 DGYYFTSVN
-357 DGTTEYTDKS
+357 DGTTEYADNNVSK
-367 ASNIELDVTDGMVL
+367 IELSVVDGMVL

-391 KKALVYVDDRSA
+391 KKALVYVDDRKA
-403 TSSLVF
+403 TNSLVF
-409 SRGDNNRIEIGTGY
+409 SRGDYNRIEMSTGY

-429 KGDNPFSVTVY
+429 KGDNPFTVTVY

-447 KNDVAVDPTY
+447 KNDVAVNPTY
-457 TYGSYYNFNL
+457 SGGSYFTFSL
-467 ADGDVVKMF
+467 EDGDVVKMF
-476 FTKTPAMVKADITAN
+476 FTKVPAMVKADITAN

-500 KDRIQP
+500 KNRIQP

-590 LVLKNATPEHT
+590 LVMKNATPEQT

>member
-41 GYKELVN
+41 GYKDLVN

-60 LSIYTKQNDIAIK
+60 LSITTQKNAGIV
-73 SVFNGDKELKLE
+73 SVFNGDKAVKFDS
-85 NYSTFNVKL
+85 YSSFNLKL
-94 TESEHTG
+94 TESEYAG
-101 AKFVVKTATV
+101 AKLVIKTATL

-119 KVTVDDASKVTLYL
+119 KVTVDDPSKVTLRL
-133 PGTFSTLPLKDGEN
+133 SRTFTTVQLKSGEN
-147 NVKFIP
+147 EVKFIP
-153 GTESVFTVKPAS
+153 GTESTFTISPES
-165 YDNPLYK
+165 QLSPLYK

-201 ANYPDIDCAVKFNIN
+201 ANYPDIDCAVKFNVN
-216 AEGVGVISGVM
+216 AEGVGFIKSVT
-227 VNGNEVTNYM
+227 VNGNEVTNYL
-237 DDNFTVKCGSNI
+237 DDNFSVKCGSNI
-249 SITRNSED
+249 SITRNSEE
-257 YKMESFKVNGE
+257 YKLESFKVNGE

-275 YSDSHDYFVTD
+275 DESYDFFVTD
-286 ATTFDITAKKY
+286 AATFDITAEKY
-297 ATFKA
+297 TTFKA

-315 KGHSYDDNAF
+315 KGYSYYGNVF
-325 DMKNGKNEIEV
+325 DLKNGKNEIEV
-336 SEKQPIISLVAK
+336 SEQQPLISLVAK
-348 DGYCFTSVN
+348 DGYYFTSVN
-357 DGTTEYTDKS
+357 DGTTEYTDQS
-367 ASNIELDVTDGMVL
+367 TSEIELTVVDGMVL

-403 TSSLVF
+403 ANSLLF
-409 SRGDNNRIEIGTGY
+409 RRNDYNTIEVATGY

-429 KGDNPFSVTVY
+429 RGDNPFSVSVY
-440 ASTKKVY
+440 ANTKKVY
-447 KNDVAVDPTY
+447 KNDVAVDPLY
-457 TYGSYYNFNL
+457 SGGSYFNFSL

-476 FTKTPAMVKADITAN
+476 FTKIPAMVKADITAN

-529 YSIKALT
+529 YSIKSLT

-590 LVLKNATPEHT
+590 LVLKNATSEQT

>member
-41 GYKELVN
+41 GYKDLVN

-60 LSIYTKQNDIAIK
+60 LSITTQKNAGIV
-73 SVFNGDKELKLE
+73 SVFNGDKAVKFDS
-85 NYSTFNVKL
+85 YSSFNLKL
-94 TESEHTG
+94 TESEYAG
-101 AKFVVKTATV
+101 AKLVIKTATL

-119 KVTVDDASKVTLYL
+119 KVTVDDPSKVTLRL
-133 PGTFSTLPLKDGEN
+133 SRTFTTVQLKSGEN
-147 NVKFIP
+147 EVKFIP
-153 GTESVFTVKPAS
+153 GTESTFTISPES
-165 YDNPLYK
+165 QLSPLYK

-201 ANYPDIDCAVKFNIN
+201 ANYPDIDCAVKFNVN
-216 AEGVGVISGVM
+216 AEGVGFIKSVT
-227 VNGNEVTNYM
+227 VNGNEVTNYL
-237 DDNFTVKCGSNI
+237 DDNFSVKCGSNI
-249 SITRNSED
+249 SITRNSEE
-257 YKMESFKVNGE
+257 YKLELFKVNGE
-268 DKTDDFY
+268 DKTSDFY
-275 YSDSHDYFVTD
+275 EDSYNIFVTD
-286 ATTFDITAKKY
+286 ATTLDITAKKY
-297 ATFKA
+297 TTFKA
-302 TIDIDDVSHATVY
+302 TVDIDDVSHATVY
-315 KGHSYDDNAF
+315 NGYSYYGNAF
-325 DMKNGKNEIEV
+325 DLKNGKNEIEV
-336 SEKQPIISLVAK
+336 SEKQTLISLVAK
-348 DGYCFTSVN
+348 DGYYFTSVN
-357 DGTTEYTDKS
+357 DGTKEYTDKS
-367 ASNIELDVTDGMVL
+367 VNDIELDVVDGMVL
-381 KVVTAAIVRD
+381 KVVTAAVVRD

-403 TSSLVF
+403 ANSLLF
-409 SRGDNNRIEIGTGY
+409 RRNDYNTIEVATGY

-429 KGDNPFSVTVY
+429 RGDNPFSVSVS
-440 ASTKKVY
+440 ANTKKVY
-447 KNDVAVDPTY
+447 KNDVAVVPLY
-457 TYGSYYNFNL
+457 SGGSYFNFSL

-476 FTKTPAMVKADITAN
+476 FTKTPATVKADITAN

-563 LQTASGISSVTNA
+563 LQAASGISSVTTA
-576 DASRTANV
+576 DANSTANV

-590 LVLKNATPEHT
+590 LVLKNATPEQT

>member
-41 GYKELVN
+41 GYKDLVN

-60 LSIYTKQNDIAIK
+60 LSITTQNNAGIV
-73 SVFNGDKELKLE
+73 SVFNGDKAVKLDS
-85 NYSTFNVKL
+85 YSSFNLKL
-94 TESEHTG
+94 TESEYAG
-101 AKFVVKTATV
+101 AKLMIKTATL

-119 KVTVDDASKVTLYL
+119 KVTVDDPSKVTLRL
-133 PGTFSTLPLKDGEN
+133 SRTFTTVQLKSGEN
-147 NVKFIP
+147 EVKFIP
-153 GTESVFTVKPAS
+153 GTESTFTISPQS
-165 YDNPLYK
+165 YDTPLYK

-192 ADGDVIDIQ
+192 AEGDVIDIQ
-201 ANYPDIDCAVKFNIN
+201 ANYPDIDCAVKFNVN
-216 AEGVGVISGVM
+216 AEGVGFIKSVT
-227 VNGNEVTNYM
+227 VNGNEVTNYL

-249 SITRNSED
+249 SITRNSEE
-257 YKMESFKVNGE
+257 YKLESFKVNGE

-275 YSDSHDYFVTD
+275 YESYDFFVTD
-286 ATTFDITAKKY
+286 AATFDITAEKY
-297 ATFKA
+297 TTFKA

-315 KGHSYDDNAF
+315 KGYSYYGDAF
-325 DMKNGKNEIEV
+325 DLKSGKNEIEV
-336 SEKQPIISLVAK
+336 SEKQPLISLVAK
-348 DGYCFTSVN
+348 DGYYFTSVN

-476 FTKTPAMVKADITAN
+476 FTKTPATVKADITAN

-529 YSIKALT
+529 YSIKALS

-590 LVLKNATPEHT
+590 LVLKNATPEQT

>member
-41 GYKELVN
+41 GYKDLVN

-60 LSIYTKQNDIAIK
+60 LSITTQKNAGIV
-73 SVFNGDKELKLE
+73 SVFNGDKAVKFDS
-85 NYSTFNVKL
+85 YSSFNLKL
-94 TESEHTG
+94 TESEYAG
-101 AKFVVKTATV
+101 AKLVIKTATL

-119 KVTVDDASKVTLYL
+119 KVTVDDPSKVTLRL
-133 PGTFSTLPLKDGEN
+133 SRTFTTVQLKSGEN
-147 NVKFIP
+147 EVKFIP
-153 GTESVFTVKPAS
+153 GTESTFTISPES
-165 YDNPLYK
+165 QLSPLYK

-201 ANYPDIDCAVKFNIN
+201 ANYPDIDCAVKFNVN
-216 AEGVGVISGVM
+216 AEGVGFIKSVT
-227 VNGNEVTNYM
+227 VNGNEVTNYL
-237 DDNFTVKCGSNI
+237 DNNFTVKCGSNI

-257 YKMESFKVNGE
+257 YKLESFKVNGE
-268 DKTDDFY
+268 DKTSDFY
-275 YSDSHDYFVTD
+275 EDSYNIFVTD
-286 ATTFDITAKKY
+286 ATTLDITAKKY
-297 ATFKA
+297 TTFKA
-302 TIDIDDVSHATVY
+302 TVDIDDVSHATVY
-315 KGHSYDDNAF
+315 NGYSYYGNAF
-325 DMKNGKNEIEV
+325 DLKNGKNEIEV
-336 SEKQPIISLVAK
+336 SEKQTLISLVAK
-348 DGYCFTSVN
+348 DGYYFTSVN
-357 DGTTEYTDKS
+357 DGTKEYTDKS
-367 ASNIELDVTDGMVL
+367 VNDIELDVVDGMVL
-381 KVVTAAIVRD
+381 KVVTAAVVRD

-403 TSSLVF
+403 ANSLLF
-409 SRGDNNRIEIGTGY
+409 RRNDYNTIEVATGY

-429 KGDNPFSVTVY
+429 RGDNPFSVSVS
-440 ASTKKVY
+440 ANTKKVY
-447 KNDVAVDPTY
+447 KNDVAVVPLY
-457 TYGSYYNFNL
+457 SGGSYFNFSL

-476 FTKTPAMVKADITAN
+476 FTKTPATVKADITAN

-590 LVLKNATPEHT
+590 LVLKNATPEQT

>member
-26 TINVD
+26 TLNVD
-31 DASRLNVFLN
+31 DASRINVFLN
-41 GYKELVN
+41 GYKDVVN
-48 GDNVFEVNDGDY
+48 GDNVFEVKDGDY
-60 LSIYTKQNDIAIK
+60 LSITTQNNAGLV
-73 SVFNGDKELKLE
+73 SVMNGDKAVKLDS
-85 NYSTFNVKL
+85 YSSFKLKL
-94 TESEHTG
+94 TESEYAG
-101 AKFVVKTATV
+101 AKLIIKTATL

-119 KVTVDDASKVTLYL
+119 KVTVDDPSKVTLRL
-133 PGTFSTLPLKDGEN
+133 SRTFTTVQLKSGEN
-147 NVKFIP
+147 EVKFIP
-153 GTESVFTVKPAS
+153 GTESTFTISPQS
-165 YDNPLYK
+165 YDTPLYK
-172 VTHNSVAAE
+172 VTRNSVAAE
-181 ADWGSYTLKNV
+181 AEWGSYTLKNV
-192 ADGDVIDIQ
+192 AEGDVIDIQ
-201 ANYPDIDCAVKFNIN
+201 ANYPDIDCAVKFNVN
-216 AEGVGVISGVM
+216 AEGVGFIKSVT
-227 VNGNEVTNYM
+227 VNGNEVTNYL
-237 DDNFTVKCGSNI
+237 DDNFTVKCGSHI
-249 SITRNSED
+249 SIMRNSED
-257 YKMESFKVNGE
+257 YKLESFKVNGE

-275 YSDSHDYFVTD
+275 EESYDFFVTD
-286 ATTFDITAKKY
+286 AATFDITAKKY

-302 TIDIDDVSHATVY
+302 TVDIDDVSHATVY
-315 KGHSYDDNAF
+315 KGYSYYDDAF
-325 DMKNGKNEIEV
+325 DMKNGTNEIEV
-336 SEKQPIISLVAK
+336 SEKQPLISLVAK
-348 DGYCFTSVN
+348 DGYYFTSVN
-357 DGTTEYTDKS
+357 DGTTEYTDQS
-367 ASNIELDVTDGMVL
+367 TSEINVDVTDGMVL

-403 TSSLVF
+403 TSSMVF
-409 SRGDNNRIEIGTGY
+409 SRGDYNKIEIGTGY

-440 ASTKKVY
+440 ANTKKVY

-457 TYGSYYNFNL
+457 SGGSYFRFSL
-467 ADGDVVKMF
+467 EDGDVVKMF
-476 FTKTPAMVKADITAN
+476 FTKTPATVKADITAN

-590 LVLKNATPEHT
+590 LVLKNATPEQT

>member
-13 SVIAPQAADAFSI
+13 SVVAPQAADAFSI
-26 TINVD
+26 TLNVD
-31 DASRLNVFLN
+31 DASRINVFLN
-41 GYKELVN
+41 GYKDVVN
-48 GDNVFEVNDGDY
+48 GDNVFEVKDGDY
-60 LSIYTKQNDIAIK
+60 LSITTQNNAGLV
-73 SVFNGDKELKLE
+73 SVFNGDKEVKLDS
-85 NYSTFNVKL
+85 YSSFNLKL
-94 TESEHTG
+94 TESEYAG
-101 AKFVVKTATV
+101 AKLMIKTATL

-119 KVTVDDASKVTLYL
+119 TVTVDDPSKVTLRL
-133 PGTFSTLPLKDGEN
+133 SRTFTTVQLKSGEN
-147 NVKFIP
+147 EVKFIP
-153 GTESVFTVKPAS
+153 GTESTFTVSPQS
-165 YDNPLYK
+165 QETPLYK

-181 ADWGSYTLKNV
+181 AEWGSYTLKNV
-192 ADGDVIDIQ
+192 AEGDVIDIQ
-201 ANYPDIDCAVKFNIN
+201 ANYPDIDCAVKFNVN
-216 AEGVGVISGVM
+216 AEGVGFIKSVT
-227 VNGNEVTNYM
+227 VNGNEVTNYL

-257 YKMESFKVNGE
+257 YKLESFKVNGE
-268 DKTDDFY
+268 DKTSDFY
-275 YSDSHDYFVTD
+275 DESYDFFVTD
-286 ATTFDITAKKY
+286 AATFDITAKKY

-302 TIDIDDVSHATVY
+302 TVDIDDVSHATVY
-315 KGHSYDDNAF
+315 NGYSYYGNAF
-325 DMKNGKNEIEV
+325 DLKNGKNEIEV
-336 SEKQPIISLVAK
+336 SEKQTLISLVAK
-348 DGYCFTSVN
+348 DGYYFTSVN
-357 DGTTEYTDKS
+357 DGTKEYTDKS
-367 ASNIELDVTDGMVL
+367 VNDIELDVVDGMVL
-381 KVVTAAIVRD
+381 KVVTAAVVRD

-403 TSSLVF
+403 ANSLLF
-409 SRGDNNRIEIGTGY
+409 RRNDYNTIEVATGY

-429 KGDNPFSVTVY
+429 RGDNPFSVSVS
-440 ASTKKVY
+440 ANTKKVY
-447 KNDVAVDPTY
+447 KNDVAVVPLY
-457 TYGSYYNFNL
+457 SGGSYFNFSL
-467 ADGDVVKMF
+467 EDGDVVKMF
-476 FTKTPAMVKADITAN
+476 FTKTPATVKADITAN

-590 LVLKNATPEHT
+590 LVLKNATPEQT

>member
-13 SVIAPQAADAFSI
+13 SVVAPQAADAFSI

-31 DASRLNVFLN
+31 DASRINVFLN
-41 GYKELVN
+41 GYQDVVN
-48 GDNVFEVNDGDY
+48 GDNVFEVKDGDY
-60 LSIYTKQNDIAIK
+60 LSITTQNNAGLV
-73 SVFNGDKELKLE
+73 SVFNGDKELKL
-85 NYSTFNVKL
+85 NSYSSFRLKL
-94 TESEHTG
+94 TESEYAG
-101 AKFVVKTATV
+101 AKFIVKTATL

-119 KVTVDDASKVTLYL
+119 KVTVDDPSKVTLRL
-133 PGTFSTLPLKDGEN
+133 SRTFTTVQLKSGEN
-147 NVKFIP
+147 EVKFIP
-153 GTESVFTVKPAS
+153 GTESTFTISPQS
-165 YDNPLYK
+165 YNTPLYK
-172 VTHNSVAAE
+172 VTRNSVAAE
-181 ADWGSYTLKNV
+181 AEWGSYTLKNV
-192 ADGDVIDIQ
+192 AEGDVIDIQ
-201 ANYPDIDCAVKFNIN
+201 ANYPDIDCAVKFNVN
-216 AEGVGVISGVM
+216 AEGVGFIKSVT
-227 VNGNEVTNYM
+227 VNGNEVTNYL
-237 DDNFTVKCGSNI
+237 DDNFTVKCGSTI

-257 YKMESFKVNGE
+257 YKLESFKVNGE
-268 DKTDDFY
+268 DKTSDFY
-275 YSDSHDYFVTD
+275 EESYDFFVTD
-286 ATTFDITAKKY
+286 AATFDITAKKY

-302 TIDIDDVSHATVY
+302 TVDIDDVSHATVY
-315 KGHSYDDNAF
+315 KGYSYYDDAF

-336 SEKQPIISLVAK
+336 SEKQPLISLVAK
-348 DGYCFTSVN
+348 DGYYFTSVN
-357 DGTTEYTDKS
+357 DGTTEYTDNNVSK
-367 ASNIELDVTDGMVL
+367 IELSVVDGMVL

-391 KKALVYVDDRSA
+391 KKALVYVDNKKA
-403 TSSLVF
+403 TNSLVF
-409 SRGDNNRIEIGTGY
+409 SRSDRETIVIGTGY

-429 KGDNPFSVTVY
+429 KGDSPFSVTVS

-457 TYGSYYNFNL
+457 SGGSYFRFSL
-467 ADGDVVKMF
+467 EDGDVVKMF
-476 FTKTPAMVKADITAN
+476 FTKTPATVKADITAN

-576 DASRTANV
+576 DANRTANV

-590 LVLKNATPEHT
+590 LVLKNATPEQT

>member
-26 TINVD
+26 TLNVD
-31 DASRLNVFLN
+31 DASRINVFLN
-41 GYKELVN
+41 GYQDVVN
-48 GDNVFEVNDGDY
+48 GDNVFEVKDGDY
-60 LSIYTKQNDIAIK
+60 LSITTQNNAGLV
-73 SVFNGDKELKLE
+73 SVMNGDKEVKL
-85 NYSTFNVKL
+85 NSYSSFNLKL
-94 TESEHTG
+94 TESEYAG
-101 AKFVVKTATV
+101 AKLMIKTATL

-119 KVTVDDASKVTLYL
+119 TVTVDDPSKVTLRL
-133 PGTFSTLPLKDGEN
+133 SRTFTTVQLKSGEN
-147 NVKFIP
+147 EVKFIP
-153 GTESVFTVKPAS
+153 GTESTFTISPQS
-165 YDNPLYK
+165 QETPLYK

-192 ADGDVIDIQ
+192 ANGDVIDIQ
-201 ANYPDIDCAVKFNIN
+201 ANYPDIDCAVKFNVN
-216 AEGVGVISGVM
+216 AEGVGFIKSVT
-227 VNGNEVTNYM
+227 VNGNEVTNYL

-257 YKMESFKVNGE
+257 YKLESFKVNGE
-268 DKTDDFY
+268 DKTSDFY
-275 YSDSHDYFVTD
+275 DESYDFFVTD
-286 ATTFDITAKKY
+286 AATFDITAKKY

-302 TIDIDDVSHATVY
+302 TVDIDDVSHATVY
-315 KGHSYDDNAF
+315 NGYSYYGNAF
-325 DMKNGKNEIEV
+325 DLKNGKNEIEV
-336 SEKQPIISLVAK
+336 SEKQTLISLVAK
-348 DGYCFTSVN
+348 DGYYFTSVN
-357 DGTTEYTDKS
+357 DGTKEYTDKS
-367 ASNIELDVTDGMVL
+367 VNDIELDVVDGMVL
-381 KVVTAAIVRD
+381 KVVTAAVVRD

-403 TSSLVF
+403 ANSLLF
-409 SRGDNNRIEIGTGY
+409 RRNDYNTIEVATGY

-429 KGDNPFSVTVY
+429 RGDNPFSVSVS
-440 ASTKKVY
+440 ANTKKVY
-447 KNDVAVDPTY
+447 KNDVAVVPLY
-457 TYGSYYNFNL
+457 SGGSYFNFSL

-476 FTKTPAMVKADITAN
+476 FTKTPATVKADITAN

-590 LVLKNATPEHT
+590 LVLKNATPEQT

>member
-26 TINVD
+26 TLNVD
-31 DASRLNVFLN
+31 DASRINVFLN
-41 GYKELVN
+41 GYQDVVN
-48 GDNVFEVNDGDY
+48 GDNVFEVKDGDY
-60 LSIYTKQNDIAIK
+60 LSITTQNNAGLV
-73 SVFNGDKELKLE
+73 SVMNGDKAVKLDS
-85 NYSTFNVKL
+85 YSSFNLKL
-94 TESEHTG
+94 TESEYAG
-101 AKFVVKTATV
+101 AKLMIKTATL

-119 KVTVDDASKVTLYL
+119 KVTVDDPSKVTLRL
-133 PGTFSTLPLKDGEN
+133 SRTFTTVQLKSGEN
-147 NVKFIP
+147 EVKFIP
-153 GTESVFTVKPAS
+153 GTESTFTISPQS
-165 YDNPLYK
+165 YDTPLYK
-172 VTHNSVAAE
+172 VTRNSVAAE
-181 ADWGSYTLKNV
+181 AEWGSYTLKNV
-192 ADGDVIDIQ
+192 AEGDVIDIQ
-201 ANYPDIDCAVKFNIN
+201 ANYPDIDCAVKFNVN
-216 AEGVGVISGVM
+216 AEGVGFIKSVT
-227 VNGNEVTNYM
+227 VNGNEVTNYL
-237 DDNFTVKCGSNI
+237 DDNFTVKCGSTI

-257 YKMESFKVNGE
+257 YKLESFKVNGE
-268 DKTDDFY
+268 DKTSDFY
-275 YSDSHDYFVTD
+275 EDSYNIFVTD
-286 ATTFDITAKKY
+286 ATTLDITAKKY
-297 ATFKA
+297 TTFKA
-302 TIDIDDVSHATVY
+302 TVDIDDVSHATVY
-315 KGHSYDDNAF
+315 KGYSYYDDAF

-336 SEKQPIISLVAK
+336 SEKQPLISLVAK
-348 DGYCFTSVN
+348 DGYYFTSVN
-357 DGTTEYTDKS
+357 DGTTEYTDQS
-367 ASNIELDVTDGMVL
+367 TSEINVDVTDGMVL

-403 TSSLVF
+403 TSSMVF
-409 SRGDNNRIEIGTGY
+409 SRGDYNRIEIGTGY

-440 ASTKKVY
+440 ANTKKVY

-457 TYGSYYNFNL
+457 SGGSYFRFSL
-467 ADGDVVKMF
+467 EDGDVVKMF
-476 FTKTPAMVKADITAN
+476 FTKTPATVKADITAN

-590 LVLKNATPEHT
+590 LVLKNATSEQT

>member
-26 TINVD
+26 TLNVD
-31 DASRLNVFLN
+31 DASRINVFLN
-41 GYKELVN
+41 GYKDVVN
-48 GDNVFEVNDGDY
+48 GDNVFEVKDGDY
-60 LSIYTKQNDIAIK
+60 LSITTQNNAGLV
-73 SVFNGDKELKLE
+73 SVFNGDKEVKL
-85 NYSTFNVKL
+85 NSYSSFNLKL
-94 TESEHTG
+94 TESEYAG
-101 AKFVVKTATV
+101 AKLMIKTATL

-119 KVTVDDASKVTLYL
+119 TVTVDDPSKVTLRL
-133 PGTFSTLPLKDGEN
+133 SRTFTTVQLKSGEN
-147 NVKFIP
+147 EVKFIP
-153 GTESVFTVKPAS
+153 GTESTFTISPQS
-165 YDNPLYK
+165 QETPLYK

-192 ADGDVIDIQ
+192 ANGDVIDIQ
-201 ANYPDIDCAVKFNIN
+201 ANYPDIDCAVKFNVN
-216 AEGVGVISGVM
+216 AEGEGFIKSVT
-227 VNGNEVTNYM
+227 VNGNEVTNYL

-257 YKMESFKVNGE
+257 YKLESFKVNGE
-268 DKTDDFY
+268 DKTSDFY
-275 YSDSHDYFVTD
+275 DESYDFFVTD
-286 ATTFDITAKKY
+286 AATFDITAKKY

-302 TIDIDDVSHATVY
+302 TVDIDDVSHATVY
-315 KGHSYDDNAF
+315 NGYSYYGNAF
-325 DMKNGKNEIEV
+325 DLKNGKNEIEV
-336 SEKQPIISLVAK
+336 SEKQTLISLVAK
-348 DGYCFTSVN
+348 DGYYFTSVN
-357 DGTTEYTDKS
+357 DGTKEYTDKS
-367 ASNIELDVTDGMVL
+367 VNDIELDVVDGMVL
-381 KVVTAAIVRD
+381 KVVTAAVVRD

-403 TSSLVF
+403 ANSLLF
-409 SRGDNNRIEIGTGY
+409 RRNDYNTIEVATGY

-429 KGDNPFSVTVY
+429 RGDNPFSVSVS
-440 ASTKKVY
+440 ANTKKVY
-447 KNDVAVDPTY
+447 KNDVAVVPLY
-457 TYGSYYNFNL
+457 SGGSYFNFSL

-476 FTKTPAMVKADITAN
+476 FTKTPATVKADITAN

-590 LVLKNATPEHT
+590 LVLKNATPEQT

>member
-60 LSIYTKQNDIAIK
+60 LSIYTKQDDIAIK

-85 NYSTFNVKL
+85 NYSTFKVEL

-153 GTESVFTVKPAS
+153 GTESVFTVKPTS
-165 YDNPLYK
+165 YDTPLYK

-201 ANYPDIDCAVKFNIN
+201 ANYPDIDCAVKFNVN
-216 AEGVGVISGVM
+216 AEGVGFIKSVT
-227 VNGNEVTNYM
+227 VNGNEVNNYL

-249 SITRNSED
+249 SITSNSEV
-257 YKMESFKVNGE
+257 YKLESFKVNGE

-275 YSDSHDYFVTD
+275 SESYDFFVTD
-286 ATTFDITAKKY
+286 AATFDITAKKY
-297 ATFKA
+297 TTFKA

-315 KGHSYDDNAF
+315 KGYSYYDDAF
-325 DMKNGKNEIEV
+325 DLKSGKNEIEV
-336 SEKQPIISLVAK
+336 SEKQPLISLVAK
-348 DGYCFTSVN
+348 DGYYFTSVN
-357 DGTTEYTDKS
+357 DGTKEYTDQS
-367 ASNIELDVTDGMVL
+367 ANEIKLSVVDGMVL
-381 KVVTAAIVRD
+381 KVVTTAIVRD

-403 TSSLVF
+403 TSSMVF

-429 KGDNPFSVTVY
+429 KGDNPFSITVY

-447 KNDVAVDPTY
+447 KNDVAVDPANY
-457 TYGSYYNFNL
+457 YGSYFNFSL

-476 FTKTPAMVKADITAN
+476 FTKIPATVKADITAN

-563 LQTASGISSVTNA
+563 LQAASGISSVTNA
-576 DASRTANV
+576 DANSTANV

-590 LVLKNATPEHT
+590 LVLKNATPEQT

>member
-48 GDNVFEVNDGDY
+48 GDNVFEVNDGNY
-60 LSIYTKQNDIAIK
+60 LSITTQKNAGIV
-73 SVFNGDKELKLE
+73 SVFNGDKAVKFDS
-85 NYSTFNVKL
+85 YSSFNLKL
-94 TESEHTG
+94 TESEYAG
-101 AKFVVKTATV
+101 AKLVIKTATL

-119 KVTVDDASKVTLYL
+119 KVTVDDPSKVTLRL
-133 PGTFSTLPLKDGEN
+133 SRTFTTVQLKSGEN
-147 NVKFIP
+147 EVKFIP
-153 GTESVFTVKPAS
+153 GTESTFTISPES
-165 YDNPLYK
+165 QLSPLYK

-201 ANYPDIDCAVKFNIN
+201 ANYPDIDCAVKFNVN
-216 AEGVGVISGVM
+216 AEGVGFIKSVT
-227 VNGNEVTNYM
+227 VNGNEVTNYL
-237 DDNFTVKCGSNI
+237 DDNFSVKCGSNI
-249 SITRNSED
+249 SITRNSEE
-257 YKMESFKVNGE
+257 YKLESFKVNGE
-268 DKTDDFY
+268 DKTSDFY
-275 YSDSHDYFVTD
+275 EDSYNIFVTD
-286 ATTFDITAKKY
+286 ATTLDITAKKY
-297 ATFKA
+297 TTFKA
-302 TIDIDDVSHATVY
+302 TVDIDDVSHATVY
-315 KGHSYDDNAF
+315 NGYSYYGNAF
-325 DMKNGKNEIEV
+325 DLKNGKNEIEV
-336 SEKQPIISLVAK
+336 SEKQTLISLVAK
-348 DGYCFTSVN
+348 DGYYFTSVN
-357 DGTTEYTDKS
+357 DGTKEYTDKS
-367 ASNIELDVTDGMVL
+367 VNDIELDVVDGMVL
-381 KVVTAAIVRD
+381 KVVTAAVVRD

-403 TSSLVF
+403 ANSLLF
-409 SRGDNNRIEIGTGY
+409 RRNDYNTIEVATGY

-429 KGDNPFSVTVY
+429 RGDNPFSVSVS
-440 ASTKKVY
+440 ANTKKVY
-447 KNDVAVDPTY
+447 KNDVAVVPLY
-457 TYGSYYNFNL
+457 SGGSYFNFSL

-476 FTKTPAMVKADITAN
+476 FTKTPATVKADITAN

-529 YSIKALT
+529 YSIKTLT

-563 LQTASGISSVTNA
+563 LQTASGISSVTTA
-576 DASRTANV
+576 DANSTANV

-590 LVLKNATPEHT
+590 LVLKNATPEQT

>member
-26 TINVD
+26 TLNVD
-31 DASRLNVFLN
+31 DASRINVFLN
-41 GYKELVN
+41 GYKDVVN
-48 GDNVFEVNDGDY
+48 GDNVFEVKDGDY
-60 LSIYTKQNDIAIK
+60 LSITTQNNAGLV
-73 SVFNGDKELKLE
+73 SVMNGDKAVKLDS
-85 NYSTFNVKL
+85 YSSFNLKL
-94 TESEHTG
+94 TESEYAG
-101 AKFVVKTATV
+101 AKLIIKTATL

-119 KVTVDDASKVTLYL
+119 KVTVDDPSKVTLRL
-133 PGTFSTLPLKDGEN
+133 SRTFTTVQLKSGEN
-147 NVKFIP
+147 EVKFIP
-153 GTESVFTVKPAS
+153 GTESTFTISPQS
-165 YDNPLYK
+165 YDTPLYK
-172 VTHNSVAAE
+172 VTRNSVAAE
-181 ADWGSYTLKNV
+181 AEYGSYTLKNV
-192 ADGDVIDIQ
+192 AEGDVIDIQ
-201 ANYPDIDCAVKFNIN
+201 ANYPDIDCAVKFNVN
-216 AEGVGVISGVM
+216 AEGVGFIKSVT
-227 VNGNEVTNYM
+227 VNGNEVTNYL
-237 DDNFTVKCGSNI
+237 DDNFTVKCGSTI

-257 YKMESFKVNGE
+257 YKLESFKVNGE
-268 DKTDDFY
+268 DKTSDFY
-275 YSDSHDYFVTD
+275 EDSYNIFVTD
-286 ATTFDITAKKY
+286 ATTLDITAEKY

-302 TIDIDDVSHATVY
+302 TVDIDDVSHATVY
-315 KGHSYDDNAF
+315 KGYSYYDDAF

-336 SEKQPIISLVAK
+336 SEKQPLISLVAK
-348 DGYCFTSVN
+348 DGYYFTSVN
-357 DGTTEYTDKS
+357 DGTTEYTDQSTSEIKV
-367 ASNIELDVTDGMVL
+367 DVTDGMVL

-403 TSSLVF
+403 TSSMVF
-409 SRGDNNRIEIGTGY
+409 SRGDYNKIEIGTGY

-440 ASTKKVY
+440 ANTKKVY

-457 TYGSYYNFNL
+457 SGGSYFRFSL
-467 ADGDVVKMF
+467 EDGDVVKMF
-476 FTKTPAMVKADITAN
+476 FTKTPATVKADITAN

-576 DASRTANV
+576 DANRTANV

-590 LVLKNATPEHT
+590 LVLKNATPEQT

>member
-26 TINVD
+26 TLNVD
-31 DASRLNVFLN
+31 DASRINVFLN
-41 GYKELVN
+41 GYKDVVN
-48 GDNVFEVNDGDY
+48 GDNVFEVKDGDY
-60 LSIYTKQNDIAIK
+60 LSVTTQNNAGLV
-73 SVFNGDKELKLE
+73 SVMNGDKAVKLDS
-85 NYSTFNVKL
+85 YSSFNLKL
-94 TESEHTG
+94 TESEYAG
-101 AKFVVKTATV
+101 AKLIIKTATL

-119 KVTVDDASKVTLYL
+119 KVTVDDPSKVTLRL
-133 PGTFSTLPLKDGEN
+133 SRTFTTVQLKSGEN
-147 NVKFIP
+147 EVKFIP
-153 GTESVFTVKPAS
+153 GTESTFTISPQS
-165 YDNPLYK
+165 YDTPLYK
-172 VTHNSVAAE
+172 VTRNSVAAE
-181 ADWGSYTLKNV
+181 AEYGSYTLKNV
-192 ADGDVIDIQ
+192 AEGDVIDIQ
-201 ANYPDIDCAVKFNIN
+201 ANYPDIDCAVKFNVN
-216 AEGVGVISGVM
+216 AEGVGFIKSVT
-227 VNGNEVTNYM
+227 VNGNEVTNYL
-237 DDNFTVKCGSNI
+237 DDNFTVKCGSTI

-257 YKMESFKVNGE
+257 YKLESFKVNGE
-268 DKTDDFY
+268 DKTSDFY
-275 YSDSHDYFVTD
+275 EDSYNIFVTD
-286 ATTFDITAKKY
+286 ATTLDITAEKY

-302 TIDIDDVSHATVY
+302 TVDIDDVSHATVY
-315 KGHSYDDNAF
+315 KGYSYYDDAF

-336 SEKQPIISLVAK
+336 SEKQPLISLVAK
-348 DGYCFTSVN
+348 DGYYFTSVN
-357 DGTTEYTDKS
+357 DGTTEYTDQS
-367 ASNIELDVTDGMVL
+367 TSEINVDVTDGMVL

-403 TSSLVF
+403 TSSMVF
-409 SRGDNNRIEIGTGY
+409 SRGDYNKIEIGTGY

-440 ASTKKVY
+440 ANTKKVY

-457 TYGSYYNFNL
+457 SGGSYFRFSL
-467 ADGDVVKMF
+467 EDGDVVKMF
-476 FTKTPAMVKADITAN
+476 FTKTPATVKADITAN

-590 LVLKNATPEHT
+590 LVLKNATPEQT

>member
-1 MKKFYLF
+1 
-8 LIMLL
+8 MLL

-26 TINVD
+26 TLNVD
-31 DASRLNVFLN
+31 DASRINVFLN
-41 GYKELVN
+41 GYQDVVN
-48 GDNVFEVNDGDY
+48 GDNVFEVKDGDY
-60 LSIYTKQNDIAIK
+60 LSITTQNNAGLV
-73 SVFNGDKELKLE
+73 SVMNGDKAVKLDS
-85 NYSTFNVKL
+85 YSSFNLKL
-94 TESEHTG
+94 TESEYAG
-101 AKFVVKTATV
+101 AKLMIKTATL

-119 KVTVDDASKVTLYL
+119 KVTVDDPSKVTLRL
-133 PGTFSTLPLKDGEN
+133 SRTFTTVQLKSGEN
-147 NVKFIP
+147 EVKFIP
-153 GTESVFTVKPAS
+153 GTESTFTISPQS
-165 YDNPLYK
+165 YDTPLYK
-172 VTHNSVAAE
+172 VTRNSVAAE
-181 ADWGSYTLKNV
+181 AEYGSYTLKNV
-192 ADGDVIDIQ
+192 AEGDVIDIQ
-201 ANYPDIDCAVKFNIN
+201 ANYPDIDCAVKFNVN
-216 AEGVGVISGVM
+216 AEGVGFIKSVT
-227 VNGNEVTNYM
+227 VNGNEVTNYL
-237 DDNFTVKCGSNI
+237 DDNFTVKCGSTI

-257 YKMESFKVNGE
+257 YKLESFKVNGE
-268 DKTDDFY
+268 DKTSDFY
-275 YSDSHDYFVTD
+275 EDSYNIFVTD
-286 ATTFDITAKKY
+286 ATTLDITAKKY
-297 ATFKA
+297 TTFKA
-302 TIDIDDVSHATVY
+302 TVDIDDVSHATVY
-315 KGHSYDDNAF
+315 KGYSYYDDAF

-336 SEKQPIISLVAK
+336 SEKQPLISLVAK
-348 DGYCFTSVN
+348 DGYYFTSVN
-357 DGTTEYTDKS
+357 DGTKEYTDQSTSEIKV
-367 ASNIELDVTDGMVL
+367 DVTDGMVL

-403 TSSLVF
+403 TSSMVF
-409 SRGDNNRIEIGTGY
+409 SRGDYNKIEIGTGY

-440 ASTKKVY
+440 ANTKKVY

-457 TYGSYYNFNL
+457 SGGSYFRFSL
-467 ADGDVVKMF
+467 EDGDVVKMF
-476 FTKTPAMVKADITAN
+476 FTKTPATVKADITAN

-590 LVLKNATPEHT
+590 LVLKNATPEQT

>member
-41 GYKELVN
+41 GYKDLVN
-48 GDNVFEVNDGDY
+48 GDNVFEVKDGDY
-60 LSIYTKQNDIAIK
+60 LSITTQKNAGIV
-73 SVFNGDKELKLE
+73 SVFNGDKAVKFDS
-85 NYSTFNVKL
+85 YSSFNLKL
-94 TESEHTG
+94 TESEYAG
-101 AKFVVKTATV
+101 AKLVIKTATL

-119 KVTVDDASKVTLYL
+119 KVTVDDPSKVTLRL
-133 PGTFSTLPLKDGEN
+133 SRTFTTVQLKSGEN
-147 NVKFIP
+147 EVKFIP
-153 GTESVFTVKPAS
+153 GTESTFTISPES
-165 YDNPLYK
+165 QLSPLYK

-201 ANYPDIDCAVKFNIN
+201 ANYPDIDCAVKFNVN
-216 AEGVGVISGVM
+216 AEGVGFIKSVT
-227 VNGNEVTNYM
+227 VNGNEVTNYL
-237 DDNFTVKCGSNI
+237 DDNFSVKCGSNI
-249 SITRNSED
+249 SITRNSEE
-257 YKMESFKVNGE
+257 YKLESFKVNGE

-275 YSDSHDYFVTD
+275 DESYDFFVTD
-286 ATTFDITAKKY
+286 AATFDITAEKY
-297 ATFKA
+297 TTFKA

-315 KGHSYDDNAF
+315 KGYSYYGNAF
-325 DMKNGKNEIEV
+325 DLKNGKNEIEV
-336 SEKQPIISLVAK
+336 SEQQPLISLVAK
-348 DGYCFTSVN
+348 DGYYFTSVN
-357 DGTTEYTDKS
+357 DGTTEYTDQS
-367 ASNIELDVTDGMVL
+367 TSEIELTVVDGMVL

-403 TSSLVF
+403 ANSLLF
-409 SRGDNNRIEIGTGY
+409 RRNDYNTIEVATGY

-429 KGDNPFSVTVY
+429 RGDNPFSVSVY
-440 ASTKKVY
+440 ANTKKVY
-447 KNDVAVDPTY
+447 KNDVAVDPLY
-457 TYGSYYNFNL
+457 SGGSYFNFSL

-476 FTKTPAMVKADITAN
+476 FTKTPATVKADITAN

-506 VADFSAGIS
+506 IADFSAGIS
-515 CLEDTELAFAAKEG
+515 CLEDTELALAAKEG

-576 DASRTANV
+576 DANRTANV

-590 LVLKNATPEHT
+590 LVLKNATPEQT

>member
-26 TINVD
+26 TLNVD
-31 DASRLNVFLN
+31 DASRINVFLN
-41 GYKELVN
+41 GYKDVVN

-60 LSIYTKQNDIAIK
+60 LSVTTQNNAGLV
-73 SVFNGDKELKLE
+73 SVMNGDKAVKLDS
-85 NYSTFNVKL
+85 YSSFKLKL
-94 TESEHTG
+94 TESEYAG
-101 AKFVVKTATV
+101 AKLMIKTATL

-119 KVTVDDASKVTLYL
+119 TVTVDDPSKVTLRL
-133 PGTFSTLPLKDGEN
+133 SRTFTTVQLKSGEN
-147 NVKFIP
+147 EVKFIP
-153 GTESVFTVKPAS
+153 GTESTFTISPQS
-165 YDNPLYK
+165 YNTPLYK
-172 VTHNSVAAE
+172 VTRNSVAAE
-181 ADWGSYTLKNV
+181 AEWGSYTLKNV
-192 ADGDVIDIQ
+192 AEGDVIDIQ
-201 ANYPDIDCAVKFNIN
+201 ANYPDIDCAVKFNVN
-216 AEGVGVISGVM
+216 AEGVGFIKSVT
-227 VNGNEVTNYM
+227 VNGNEVTNYL
-237 DDNFTVKCGSNI
+237 DDNFTVKCGSTI

-257 YKMESFKVNGE
+257 YKLESFKVNGE
-268 DKTDDFY
+268 DKTSDFY
-275 YSDSHDYFVTD
+275 EDSYDFFVTD
-286 ATTFDITAKKY
+286 AATFDITAKKY

-302 TIDIDDVSHATVY
+302 TVDIDDVSHATVY
-315 KGHSYDDNAF
+315 KGYSYYDDAF

-336 SEKQPIISLVAK
+336 SEKQPLISLVAK
-348 DGYCFTSVN
+348 DGYYFTSVN
-357 DGTTEYTDKS
+357 DGTTEYTDQSTSEIKV
-367 ASNIELDVTDGMVL
+367 DVTDGMVL

-403 TSSLVF
+403 TSSMVF
-409 SRGDNNRIEIGTGY
+409 SRGDYNRIEIGTGY

-440 ASTKKVY
+440 ANTKKVY

-457 TYGSYYNFNL
+457 SGGSYFRFSL
-467 ADGDVVKMF
+467 EDGDVVKMF
-476 FTKTPAMVKADITAN
+476 FTKTPATVKADITAN

-590 LVLKNATPEHT
+590 LVLKNATPEQT